1 MGISTTKHS
10 TSMHSVTRVEG
21 SPLHGRLSAPV
32 GSVSNSPLAA
42 CAKHVGYLALLG
54 ILLLPQASLASNSPV
69 PLSPKITSVTGT
81 NVTGSTATV
90 AQGDTVSFNQFH
102 TVNSWTSSNHE
113 NSSVSKKS
121 WQLYCREGSTISFD
135 YSVSSESN
143 CDWLTI
149 SLNDNQLVRV
159 SGQVSESFS
168 YKVEKAGNYTLTAQY
183 SKDGS
188 QNSYDDCGIISNIMV
203 SPINDMVEAFLED
216 LTPYPG
222 MKQELET
229 VIKAVNANPNDS
241 VAQAQLQ
248 NTYWSINKALEIY
261 PIIQSDLVI
270 ADSVLTDGAY
280 VDIAEAVKLGKAIDV
295 NTSKSAD
302 YWNAYDALETSLAV
316 QHSSQVA
323 MENWAFD
330 TNNVYTID
338 ELRYYLDDTNGL
350 AKFAGFN
357 QSTDITTLVIPS
369 TVRKDGKTYAVVGI
383 ESGNYHN
390 GYYNSY
396 RQEKLVSI
404 SLPKTIRYIAN
415 YAFSYFPNMQYLE
428 IPENVTTMGNNIFE
442 GSDNLKTLKM
452 NAVVPPMVGSFSG
465 TDKRKV
471 YVPDGS
477 LHAYRLASPWNNCV
491 LVGGEGTFVSI
502 DHVAA
507 GELGHF
513 ILDKA
518 TYLQEVNKLT
528 VVSGNLN
535 NDDWNTL
542 KSMTNLVELDI
553 SGMAV
558 TSIPS
563 SAFENKWGLE
573 KIVLPKKLET
583 IGYAA
588 FRGTGLKEI
597 ELPENLTTLDSYA
610 FQSCSS
616 LANVKMS
623 GKVTGI
629 SGYCFQECRN
639 LQKVELAEG
648 LQVIHNGAF
657 YLCNS
662 LQSINFPS
670 TLTLID
676 YDSFNGT
683 DLREIDIPASVE
695 NINYRAFC
703 DNKNLKKVTFRE
715 GLINIGASTFSGCES
730 IDSIVCPSTLRM
742 IDNSGFQDCK
752 SLKKVQLN
760 EGLVSINANAFR
772 NCSNLTDIVLPST
785 LENCKG
791 NAFRECGNIKTIEAR
806 SVLPP
811 TTDGS
816 CPLSNVDLTGVTL
829 YVPSWS
835 VGEYQLADGWNS
847 FYTFQ
852 ASNYLPQSIKVNKDF
867 YFSLGDNDNKEYR
880 PNISMTW
887 SDHEV
892 RDANGNLNYERGNL
906 TVSSRSKLAIN
917 DFDMI
922 FSPYAKYYLDE
933 NIRYNNQVNDYRT
946 KYNGTSLIV
955 KGEMRAENVTLNL
968 YNFRGRW
975 QFVTFPFDVKVS
987 DIVPESENTSWVIRG
1002 HSGAMRAAGK
1012 NDSVWVNL
1020 KADDVLEAG
1029 KGYIMHCYNPNND
1042 VDYTAS
1048 ELVKF
1053 RISPLTTTVN
1063 RQLLFASGDRTLPLE
1078 ENLSEFEHNRSWNLI
1093 GNPYPSFY
1101 DTRFMEFD
1109 APFMVWNSYTQ
1120 NYYAYNPADDAYI
1133 LSPGE
1138 ALFVQRPVDQK
1149 DITFLKDGRQ
1159 INQYA
1164 RTLIDET
1171 TQARARGKEGVQR
1184 SVFNLTLSGEN
1195 TSDRTRVVLN
1205 DEASMAY
1212 EMNKDA
1218 AKFASTVPTVAQIYS
1233 WNGESR
1239 YAINERP
1246 TGSGIVNLGVHCGTK
1261 GTYTIALANAVDGQV
1276 ILEDKLMN
1284 ISTEITAD
1292 KGYSFE
1298 AEAGDDDSRFV
1309 LHITRGI
1316 GGGDDTTG
1324 INGITTETGEKQE
1337 VYSLDGIK
1345 MNAAKKGVY
1354 IQNGKKIIKK

>member
-69 PLSPKITSVTGT
+69 PLSPEITSVTGT
-81 NVTGSTATV
+81 NVTGSTTTV
-90 AQGDTVSFNQFH
+90 QNDTVSFNQFH

-113 NSSVSKKS
+113 NNSVSKKS

-168 YKVEKAGNYTLTAQY
+168 YKVEKAGYYTLTAQY

-188 QNSYDDCGIISNIMV
+188 QNHNDDCGIISNIMV

-229 VIKAVNANPNDS
+229 AKKAADANPNDS
-241 VAQAQLQ
+241 VVQAQLL
-248 NTYWSINKALEIY
+248 NACFSISKALEIY

-302 YWNAYDALETSLAV
+302 YWRAYDALETSLAV

-323 MENWAFD
+323 MENWVFD

-383 ESGNYHN
+383 DLKNHN
-390 GYYNSY
+390 S
-396 RQEKLVSI
+396 QEKLVNI
-404 SLPKTIRYIAN
+404 SLPKTLRYIGN
-415 YAFSYFPNMQYLE
+415 YAFAYLPSMQYLE
-428 IPENVTTMGNNIFE
+428 IPENVTTMGTDIFYQ
-442 GSDNLKTLKM
+442 SNNLKTLKM

-477 LHAYRLASPWNNCV
+477 LHAYRLATPWNNCV
-491 LVGGEGTFVSI
+491 LVGGEGTSVSI
-502 DHVAA
+502 DHVDA

-535 NDDWNTL
+535 SDDWKTL

-553 SGMAV
+553 SGMTV

-563 SAFENKWGLE
+563 SAFSDRWGLE
-573 KIVLPKKLET
+573 KIILPKKLEA
-583 IGYAA
+583 IGNHA
-588 FRGTGLKEI
+588 FSGTGLKEI
-597 ELPENLTTLDSYA
+597 ELPESLTTLDYNAFSYCA
-610 FQSCSS
+610 SLSS
-616 LANVKMS
+616 VKIP
-623 GKVTGI
+623 GKVERI
-629 SGYCFQECRN
+629 SPYSFYKCSN

-648 LQVIHNGAF
+648 IKFIDNQAF
-657 YLCNS
+657 YYCDH

-670 TLTLID
+670 TLTSIG
-676 YDSFNGT
+676 YEAFRET
-683 DLREIDIPASVE
+683 DLSEVNIPGSVE
-695 NINYRAFC
+695 NIGSNAFYR
-703 DNKNLKKVTFRE
+703 NKNLKKLTFGE
-715 GLINIGASTFSGCES
+715 GLVNIEGTAFSECVS
-730 IDSIVCPSTLRM
+730 IDSIVCPSTLRT
-742 IDNSGFQDCK
+742 IGDATFSGCK
-752 SLKKVQLN
+752 NLKQISLN
-760 EGLVSINANAFR
+760 EGLVSINSYAFSG
-772 NCSNLTDIVLPST
+772 CTGLTDIVLPST
-785 LENCKG
+785 LEYCKG
-791 NAFRECGNIKTIEAR
+791 FAFNECGNIKTIEAR

-816 CPLSNVDLTGVTL
+816 CPLSGVDLTGVTL

-887 SDHEV
+887 SGHEV
-892 RDANGNLNYERGNL
+892 QDVNGNTNYDRGNL

-922 FSPYAKYYLDE
+922 FSPYAKYFLDV
-933 NIRYNNQVNDYRT
+933 NRNYNYQYNNSRT
-946 KYNGTSLIV
+946 QYNGTSLIV

-968 YNFRGRW
+968 YNRRGIW

-987 DIVPESENTSWVIRG
+987 DIVPESENTSWVVRG

-1029 KGYIMHCYNPNND
+1029 KGYIMHCYNPDN
-1042 VDYTAS
+1042 

-1053 RISPLTTTVN
+1053 RVSPLTTTVN
-1063 RQLLFASGDRTLPLE
+1063 RQLLFASDNRTLPLE

-1109 APFMVWNSYTQ
+1109 APFMVWNSCAQ

-1164 RTLIDET
+1164 RTLLDET

-1205 DEASMAY
+1205 DEASMTY

>member
-54 ILLLPQASLASNSPV
+54 ILLLPQVSLASNSPV
-69 PLSPKITSVTGT
+69 PLSPEITSVTGSY
-81 NVTGSTATV
+81 VTGSTATV
-90 AQGDTVSFNQFH
+90 AQGDTVSFNQLH
-102 TVNSWTSSNHE
+102 IVNSWTSSNHE

-188 QNSYDDCGIISNIMV
+188 QNHNNDCGIISNIMV

-229 VIKAVNANPNDS
+229 AKKAADANPNDS

-248 NTYWSINKALEIY
+248 NACLSIGKALEIY

-302 YWNAYDALETSLAV
+302 YWRAYDALETSLAV

-323 MENWAFD
+323 MENWVFD

-383 ESGNYHN
+383 DLKNHN
-390 GYYNSY
+390 S
-396 RQEKLVSI
+396 QEKLVNI
-404 SLPKTIRYIAN
+404 SLPKTLRYIGN
-415 YAFSYFPNMQYLE
+415 YAFAYLPSMQYLE
-428 IPENVTTMGNNIFE
+428 IPENVTTMGTDIFYQ
-442 GSDNLKTLKM
+442 SNNLKTLKM

-477 LHAYRLASPWNNCV
+477 LHAYRLATPWNNCV
-491 LVGGEGTFVSI
+491 LVGGEGTSVSI
-502 DHVAA
+502 DHVDA

-535 NDDWNTL
+535 SDDWKTL

-553 SGMAV
+553 SGMTV

-563 SAFENKWGLE
+563 SAFSDRWGLE
-573 KIVLPKKLET
+573 KIILPKKLEA
-583 IGYAA
+583 IGNHA
-588 FRGTGLKEI
+588 FSGTGLKEI
-597 ELPENLTTLDSYA
+597 ELPESLTTLDYNAFSYCA
-610 FQSCSS
+610 SLSS
-616 LANVKMS
+616 VKIP
-623 GKVTGI
+623 GKVERI
-629 SGYCFQECRN
+629 SPYSFYKCSN
-639 LQKVELAEG
+639 LQKVELAESIKFIDN
-648 LQVIHNGAF
+648 QAF
-657 YLCNS
+657 YYCDH

-670 TLTLID
+670 TLTSIG
-676 YDSFNGT
+676 YEAFRET
-683 DLREIDIPASVE
+683 DLSEVNIPGSVE
-695 NINYRAFC
+695 NIGSNAFYR
-703 DNKNLKKVTFRE
+703 NKNLKKLTFGE
-715 GLINIGASTFSGCES
+715 GLVNIEGTAFSECVS
-730 IDSIVCPSTLRM
+730 IDSIVCPSTLRT
-742 IDNSGFQDCK
+742 IGDATFSGCK
-752 SLKKVQLN
+752 NLKQISLN
-760 EGLVSINANAFR
+760 EGLVSINSYAFSG
-772 NCSNLTDIVLPST
+772 CTGLTDIVLPST
-785 LENCKG
+785 LEYCKG
-791 NAFRECGNIKTIEAR
+791 FAFNECGNIKTIETR

-816 CPLSNVDLTGVTL
+816 CPLSGVDLTGVTL

-887 SDHEV
+887 SGHEV
-892 RDANGNLNYERGNL
+892 QDVNGNTNYDRGNL

-922 FSPYAKYYLDE
+922 FSPYAKYFLDV
-933 NIRYNNQVNDYRT
+933 NRNYNYQYNNSRT
-946 KYNGTSLIV
+946 QYNGTSLIV

-968 YNFRGRW
+968 YNRRGMW

-987 DIVPESENTSWVIRG
+987 DIVPESENTSWVVRG

-1029 KGYIMHCYNPNND
+1029 KGYIMHCY
-1042 VDYTAS
+1042 VT
-1048 ELVKF
+1048 VK
-1053 RISPLTTTVN
+1053 
-1063 RQLLFASGDRTLPLE
+1063 
-1078 ENLSEFEHNRSWNLI
+1078 
-1093 GNPYPSFY
+1093 
-1101 DTRFMEFD
+1101 
-1109 APFMVWNSYTQ
+1109 
-1120 NYYAYNPADDAYI
+1120 
-1133 LSPGE
+1133 
-1138 ALFVQRPVDQK
+1138 K
-1149 DITFLKDGRQ
+1149 
-1159 INQYA
+1159 
-1164 RTLIDET
+1164 
-1171 TQARARGKEGVQR
+1171 
-1184 SVFNLTLSGEN
+1184 
-1195 TSDRTRVVLN
+1195 
-1205 DEASMAY
+1205 
-1212 EMNKDA
+1212 
-1218 AKFASTVPTVAQIYS
+1218 
-1233 WNGESR
+1233 
-1239 YAINERP
+1239 
-1246 TGSGIVNLGVHCGTK
+1246 
-1261 GTYTIALANAVDGQV
+1261 
-1276 ILEDKLMN
+1276 
-1284 ISTEITAD
+1284 
-1292 KGYSFE
+1292 
-1298 AEAGDDDSRFV
+1298 
-1309 LHITRGI
+1309 
-1316 GGGDDTTG
+1316 
-1324 INGITTETGEKQE
+1324 
-1337 VYSLDGIK
+1337 
-1345 MNAAKKGVY
+1345 
-1354 IQNGKKIIKK
+1354 

>member
-69 PLSPKITSVTGT
+69 PLSPKITSVTGMNDT
-81 NVTGSTATV
+81 SGITTV
-90 AQGDTVSFNQFH
+90 QNDTVSFNQLH
-102 TVNSWTSSNHE
+102 AVNSWTSSNHDY
-113 NSSVSKKS
+113 NTVSKMS
-121 WQLYCREGSTISFD
+121 WQLYCREGATISFD
-135 YSVSSESN
+135 YSVS
-143 CDWLTI
+143 CDAYGDWFTI
-149 SLNDNQLVRV
+149 TLGDTLLVRV
-159 SGQVSESFS
+159 NGQESKSFS
-168 YKVEKAGNYTLTAQY
+168 YKVEKAGYYTLTAQY
-183 SKDGS
+183 SKDRY
-188 QNSYDDCGIISNIMV
+188 NTSYDDCGSISHIMV
-203 SPINDMVEAFLED
+203 SPFNDMAEAFLKD

-229 VIKAVNANPNDS
+229 AKKAADANLNDS

-248 NTYWSINKALEIY
+248 NTYWSISKALEVY

-302 YWNAYDALETSLAV
+302 YWNAYDALETSLSV
-316 QHSSQVA
+316 QHSSQIA
-323 MENWAFD
+323 MENWAF
-330 TNNVYTID
+330 TNDVYTID
-338 ELRYYLDDTNGL
+338 GLRYCLDDTNGL
-350 AKFAGFN
+350 AKFVGFN
-357 QSTDITTLVIPS
+357 KSTDITSLVIPS
-369 TVRKDGKTYAVVGI
+369 TIRKDGKAYAVVGI

-396 RQEKLVSI
+396 RQEKLASI
-404 SLPKTIRYIAN
+404 SLPKTIRYIAD
-415 YAFSYFPNMQYLE
+415 YAFSYLPNMQYLE
-428 IPENVTTMGNNIFE
+428 IPENVTTMGNYIFE
-442 GSDNLKTLKM
+442 GSDNLKTLKI
-452 NAVVPPMVGSFSG
+452 NAVAPPMVGSFSG
-465 TDKRKV
+465 TSQRKV

-477 LHAYRLASPWNNCV
+477 LHAYRLANPWNNCV
-491 LVGGEGTFVSI
+491 LIGGEGTSVSI

-507 GELGHF
+507 GELGHV
-513 ILDKA
+513 IMDKA

-535 NDDWNTL
+535 SEDWKTL

-553 SGMAV
+553 SGMTV

-563 SAFENKWGLE
+563 SAFSDKWGLE
-573 KIVLPKKLET
+573 KIILPKKLEA
-583 IGYAA
+583 IGNHA
-588 FRGTGLKEI
+588 FSGTGLKEI
-597 ELPENLTTLDSYA
+597 ELPESLTMLDYNAFSY
-610 FQSCSS
+610 CSS
-616 LANVKMS
+616 LSSVKIP
-623 GKVTGI
+623 GKVERI
-629 SGYCFQECRN
+629 SSNSFYSCHN
-639 LQKVELAEG
+639 LQKVELTEG
-648 LQVIHNGAF
+648 IKFIDHQAF
-657 YLCNS
+657 GYSNR

-670 TLTLID
+670 TLTSIG
-676 YDSFNGT
+676 YEAFRET
-683 DLREIDIPASVE
+683 DLSEVNIPGSVE
-695 NINYRAFC
+695 NIGSNAFYR
-703 DNKNLKKVTFRE
+703 NKNLKKLTFGE
-715 GLINIGASTFSGCES
+715 GLVNIEGTAFSECVS
-730 IDSIVCPSTLRM
+730 IDSIVCPSTLRT
-742 IDNSGFQDCK
+742 IGESAFYRCEN
-752 SLKKVQLN
+752 LKQISLN
-760 EGLVSINANAFR
+760 EGLVNIKSYAFSG
-772 NCSNLTDIVLPST
+772 CTGLTDIVLPST
-785 LENCKG
+785 LEYCKEY
-791 NAFRECGNIKTIEAR
+791 AFNECGNIKTIEAR

-816 CPLSNVDLTGVTL
+816 CPLTNVDLTGVTL

-835 VGEYQLADGWNS
+835 VGEYQLADDWNS

-852 ASNYLPQSIKVNKDF
+852 ASNYLPQNIKVNKDF

-887 SDHEV
+887 SDHQV
-892 RDANGNLNYERGNL
+892 QDVNGNTNYDRGNL

-922 FSPYAKYYLDE
+922 FSPYAKYFLDVNRNYNYL
-933 NIRYNNQVNDYRT
+933 YNNSRT
-946 KYNGTSLIV
+946 QYNGTSLIV

-968 YNFRGRW
+968 YNHRGMW

-1029 KGYIMHCYNPNND
+1029 KGYIMHCYNPDN
-1042 VDYTAS
+1042 

-1063 RQLLFASGDRTLPLE
+1063 RQLLFASGDRTLSLE

-1109 APFMVWNSYTQ
+1109 APFMVWNSCAQ

-1149 DITFLKDGRQ
+1149 DITFRKDGRQ
-1159 INQYA
+1159 IDQYA

-1205 DEASMAY
+1205 DEASMTY

>member
-1 MGISTTKHS
+1 M
-10 TSMHSVTRVEG
+10 
-21 SPLHGRLSAPV
+21 
-32 GSVSNSPLAA
+32 
-42 CAKHVGYLALLG
+42 
-54 ILLLPQASLASNSPV
+54 
-69 PLSPKITSVTGT
+69 
-81 NVTGSTATV
+81 
-90 AQGDTVSFNQFH
+90 
-102 TVNSWTSSNHE
+102 
-113 NSSVSKKS
+113 
-121 WQLYCREGSTISFD
+121 
-135 YSVSSESN
+135 
-143 CDWLTI
+143 
-149 SLNDNQLVRV
+149 
-159 SGQVSESFS
+159 
-168 YKVEKAGNYTLTAQY
+168 
-183 SKDGS
+183 
-188 QNSYDDCGIISNIMV
+188 
-203 SPINDMVEAFLED
+203 
-216 LTPYPG
+216 
-222 MKQELET
+222 
-229 VIKAVNANPNDS
+229 
-241 VAQAQLQ
+241 
-248 NTYWSINKALEIY
+248 
-261 PIIQSDLVI
+261 
-270 ADSVLTDGAY
+270 
-280 VDIAEAVKLGKAIDV
+280 
-295 NTSKSAD
+295 
-302 YWNAYDALETSLAV
+302 
-316 QHSSQVA
+316 
-323 MENWAFD
+323 
-330 TNNVYTID
+330 
-338 ELRYYLDDTNGL
+338 
-350 AKFAGFN
+350 
-357 QSTDITTLVIPS
+357 
-369 TVRKDGKTYAVVGI
+369 
-383 ESGNYHN
+383 
-390 GYYNSY
+390 
-396 RQEKLVSI
+396 
-404 SLPKTIRYIAN
+404 
-415 YAFSYFPNMQYLE
+415 
-428 IPENVTTMGNNIFE
+428 
-442 GSDNLKTLKM
+442 
-452 NAVVPPMVGSFSG
+452 
-465 TDKRKV
+465 
-471 YVPDGS
+471 
-477 LHAYRLASPWNNCV
+477 
-491 LVGGEGTFVSI
+491 
-502 DHVAA
+502 
-507 GELGHF
+507 
-513 ILDKA
+513 
-518 TYLQEVNKLT
+518 
-528 VVSGNLN
+528 
-535 NDDWNTL
+535 
-542 KSMTNLVELDI
+542 
-553 SGMAV
+553 
-558 TSIPS
+558 
-563 SAFENKWGLE
+563 
-573 KIVLPKKLET
+573 
-583 IGYAA
+583 
-588 FRGTGLKEI
+588 
-597 ELPENLTTLDSYA
+597 
-610 FQSCSS
+610 
-616 LANVKMS
+616 
-623 GKVTGI
+623 
-629 SGYCFQECRN
+629 
-639 LQKVELAEG
+639 QKVELAEG
-648 LQVIHNGAF
+648 IKFIDNQAF
-657 YLCNS
+657 YYCDH

-670 TLTLID
+670 TLTSIG
-676 YDSFNGT
+676 YEAFRET
-683 DLREIDIPASVE
+683 DLSEVNIPGSVE
-695 NINYRAFC
+695 NIGSNAFYR
-703 DNKNLKKVTFRE
+703 NKNLKKLTFGE
-715 GLINIGASTFSGCES
+715 GLVNIEGTAFSECVS
-730 IDSIVCPSTLRM
+730 IDSIVCPSTLRT
-742 IDNSGFQDCK
+742 IGDATFSGCK
-752 SLKKVQLN
+752 NLKQISLN
-760 EGLVSINANAFR
+760 EGLVSINSYAFSG
-772 NCSNLTDIVLPST
+772 CTGLTDIVLPST
-785 LENCKG
+785 LEYCKG
-791 NAFRECGNIKTIEAR
+791 FAFNECGNIKTIETR

-816 CPLSNVDLTGVTL
+816 CPLSGVDLTGVTL

-887 SDHEV
+887 SGHEV
-892 RDANGNLNYERGNL
+892 QDVNGNTNYDRGNL

-922 FSPYAKYYLDE
+922 FSPYAKYFLDV
-933 NIRYNNQVNDYRT
+933 NRNYNYQYNNSRT
-946 KYNGTSLIV
+946 QYNGTSLIV

-968 YNFRGRW
+968 YNYRGMW

-987 DIVPESENTSWVIRG
+987 DIVPESENTSWVVRG

-1029 KGYIMHCYNPNND
+1029 KGYIMHCYNPDND
-1042 VDYTAS
+1042 
-1048 ELVKF
+1048 LVKF

-1063 RQLLFASGDRTLPLE
+1063 RQLLFASDNRTLSLE

-1109 APFMVWNSYTQ
+1109 APFMVWNSSAQ

-1205 DEASMAY
+1205 DEASMTY

-1218 AKFASTVPTVAQIYS
+1218 AKFASTVPAVAQIYS

-1324 INGITTETGEKQE
+1324 INGIITETGEKQE

>member
-69 PLSPKITSVTGT
+69 PLSPEITSVTGT
-81 NVTGSTATV
+81 NVTGSITTV
-90 AQGDTVSFNQFH
+90 QNDTVSFNQLH
-102 TVNSWTSSNHE
+102 AVNSWTSSNHDY
-113 NSSVSKKS
+113 NTVSKMS
-121 WQLYCREGSTISFD
+121 WQLYCREGATISFD
-135 YSVSSESN
+135 YSVS
-143 CDWLTI
+143 CDTYGDWFTI
-149 SLNDNQLVRV
+149 TLGDTQLVRV
-159 SGQVSESFS
+159 NGQESKSFS
-168 YKVEKAGNYTLTAQY
+168 YKVEKAGYYTLTAQY
-183 SKDGS
+183 SKDRY
-188 QNSYDDCGIISNIMV
+188 NTSYDDCGSISHIMV
-203 SPINDMVEAFLED
+203 SPFNDMAEAFLKD

-229 VIKAVNANPNDS
+229 AKKAADANLNDS

-248 NTYWSINKALEIY
+248 NTYWSISKALEVY

-302 YWNAYDALETSLAV
+302 YWNAYDALETSLSV
-316 QHSSQVA
+316 QHSSQIA
-323 MENWAFD
+323 MENWAF
-330 TNNVYTID
+330 TNDVYTID
-338 ELRYYLDDTNGL
+338 GLRYCLDDTNGL
-350 AKFAGFN
+350 AKFVGFN
-357 QSTDITTLVIPS
+357 KSTDITSLVIPS
-369 TVRKDGKTYAVVGI
+369 TIRKDGKAYAVVGI
-383 ESGNYHN
+383 ESGNRYN
-390 GYYNSY
+390 GYNYY
-396 RQEKLVSI
+396 RQEKLVSL
-404 SLPKTIRYIAN
+404 SLPKTLRYIGNCALG
-415 YAFSYFPNMQYLE
+415 YFPNMQYLE
-428 IPENVTTMGNNIFE
+428 IPENVTTMGTDIFYE
-442 GSDNLKTLKM
+442 SNNLKTIKI
-452 NAVVPPMVGSFSG
+452 NAVTPPMVGSFSG

-477 LHAYRLASPWNNCV
+477 LHAYRLASPWNGCV

-629 SGYCFQECRN
+629 SGYCFQECKN

-703 DNKNLKKVTFRE
+703 GNKNLKKVTFRE

-772 NCSNLTDIVLPST
+772 NCSNLADIVLPST

-816 CPLSNVDLTGVTL
+816 CPLSYVDLTGVTL

-892 RDANGNLNYERGNL
+892 RDANGNINHERGNL

-968 YNFRGRW
+968 YNYRGRW

-1029 KGYIMHCYNPNND
+1029 KGYIMHCYDPNND

-1053 RISPLTTTVN
+1053 RVSPLTTTVN
-1063 RQLLFASGDRTLPLE
+1063 RQLLFASGDRTLSLE

-1205 DEASMAY
+1205 DEASMTY

-1309 LHITRGI
+1309 LHITRSI

>member
-69 PLSPKITSVTGT
+69 PLSPKITSVTGS
-81 NVTGSTATV
+81 NVTSTTAAV
-90 AQGDTVSFNQFH
+90 AQSDTVSFNQFH

-113 NSSVSKKS
+113 DNSVSKKS

-168 YKVEKAGNYTLTAQY
+168 YKVEKAGYYTLTAQY

-188 QNSYDDCGIISNIMV
+188 QNHNNDCGIISNIMV

-229 VIKAVNANPNDS
+229 VKKAADANPNDS
-241 VAQAQLQ
+241 VVQAQLL
-248 NTYWSINKALEIY
+248 NACFSISKALEIY

-302 YWNAYDALETSLAV
+302 YWRAYDALETSLAV

-323 MENWAFD
+323 MENWVFD

-383 ESGNYHN
+383 DLKNHN
-390 GYYNSY
+390 S
-396 RQEKLVSI
+396 QEKLVNI
-404 SLPKTIRYIAN
+404 SLPKTLRYIGN
-415 YAFSYFPNMQYLE
+415 YAFAYLPSMQYLE
-428 IPENVTTMGNNIFE
+428 IPENVTTMGTDIFYQ
-442 GSDNLKTLKM
+442 SNNLKTLKM

-477 LHAYRLASPWNNCV
+477 LHAYRLATPWNNCV
-491 LVGGEGTFVSI
+491 LVGGEGTSVSI
-502 DHVAA
+502 DHVDA

-535 NDDWNTL
+535 SDDWKTL

-553 SGMAV
+553 SGMTV

-563 SAFENKWGLE
+563 SAFSDRWGLE
-573 KIVLPKKLET
+573 KIILPKKLEA
-583 IGYAA
+583 IGNHA
-588 FRGTGLKEI
+588 FSGTGLKEI
-597 ELPENLTTLDSYA
+597 ELPESLTTLDYNAFSYCA
-610 FQSCSS
+610 SLSS
-616 LANVKMS
+616 VKIP
-623 GKVTGI
+623 GKVERI
-629 SGYCFQECRN
+629 SPYSFYKCSN

-648 LQVIHNGAF
+648 IKFIDNQAF
-657 YLCNS
+657 YYCDH

-670 TLTLID
+670 TLTSIG
-676 YDSFNGT
+676 YEAFRET
-683 DLREIDIPASVE
+683 DLSEVNIPGSVE
-695 NINYRAFC
+695 NIGSNAFYR
-703 DNKNLKKVTFRE
+703 NKNLKKLTFGE
-715 GLINIGASTFSGCES
+715 GLVNIEGTAFSECVS
-730 IDSIVCPSTLRM
+730 IDSIVCPSTLRT
-742 IDNSGFQDCK
+742 IGDATFSGCK
-752 SLKKVQLN
+752 NLKQISLN
-760 EGLVSINANAFR
+760 EGLVSINSYAFSG
-772 NCSNLTDIVLPST
+772 CTGLTDIVLPST
-785 LENCKG
+785 LEYCKG
-791 NAFRECGNIKTIEAR
+791 FAFNECGNIKTIEAR

-816 CPLSNVDLTGVTL
+816 CPLSGVDLTGVTL

-887 SDHEV
+887 SGHEV
-892 RDANGNLNYERGNL
+892 QDVNGNTNYDRGNL

-922 FSPYAKYYLDE
+922 FSPYAKYFLDV
-933 NIRYNNQVNDYRT
+933 NRNYNYQYNNSRT
-946 KYNGTSLIV
+946 QYNGTSLIV

-968 YNFRGRW
+968 YNYRGMW

-987 DIVPESENTSWVIRG
+987 DIVPESENTSWVVRG

-1029 KGYIMHCYNPNND
+1029 KGYIMHCYNPDND
-1042 VDYTAS
+1042 
-1048 ELVKF
+1048 LVKF

-1063 RQLLFASGDRTLPLE
+1063 RQLLFASDNRTLSLE

-1109 APFMVWNSYTQ
+1109 APFMVWNSCAQ

-1205 DEASMAY
+1205 DEASMTY

-1246 TGSGIVNLGVHCGTK
+1246 AGSGIVNLGVHCGTK

>member
-69 PLSPKITSVTGT
+69 PLSPEITSVTGT
-81 NVTGSTATV
+81 NVTGDITTV
-90 AQGDTVSFNQFH
+90 QNDTVSFNQLH
-102 TVNSWTSSNHE
+102 AVNSWTSSNHDY
-113 NSSVSKKS
+113 NTVSKMS
-121 WQLYCREGSTISFD
+121 WQLYCREGATISFD
-135 YSVSSESN
+135 YSVS
-143 CDWLTI
+143 CDTYGDWFTI
-149 SLNDNQLVRV
+149 TLGDTQLVRV
-159 SGQVSESFS
+159 NGQESKSFS
-168 YKVEKAGNYTLTAQY
+168 YKVEKAGYYTLTAQY
-183 SKDGS
+183 SKDRY
-188 QNSYDDCGIISNIMV
+188 NTSYDDCGSISHIMV
-203 SPINDMVEAFLED
+203 SPFNDMAEAFLKD

-229 VIKAVNANPNDS
+229 AKKAADANLNDS

-248 NTYWSINKALEIY
+248 NTYWSISKALEVY

-302 YWNAYDALETSLAV
+302 YWNAYDALETSLSV
-316 QHSSQVA
+316 QHSSQIS
-323 MENWAFD
+323 MENWAF
-330 TNNVYTID
+330 TNDVYTID
-338 ELRYYLDDTNGL
+338 GLRYCLDDTNGL
-350 AKFAGFN
+350 AKFVGFN
-357 QSTDITTLVIPS
+357 KSTDITSLVIPS
-369 TVRKDGKTYAVVGI
+369 TIRKDGKAYAVVGI
-383 ESGNYHN
+383 ESGNRYN
-390 GYYNSY
+390 GYNYY
-396 RQEKLVSI
+396 RQEKLVSL
-404 SLPKTIRYIAN
+404 SLPKTLRYIGNCALG
-415 YAFSYFPNMQYLE
+415 YFPNMQYLE
-428 IPENVTTMGNNIFE
+428 IPENVTTMGTDIFYE
-442 GSDNLKTLKM
+442 SNNLKTIKI
-452 NAVVPPMVGSFSG
+452 NAVTPPMVGSFSG

-892 RDANGNLNYERGNL
+892 RDANGNSNYERGNL

-922 FSPYAKYYLDE
+922 FSPYAKYYLDA
-933 NIRYNNQVNDYRT
+933 NIRWNDQSNGNRT

-968 YNFRGRW
+968 YNYRGMW

-987 DIVPESENTSWVIRG
+987 DIVPESENTSWVVRG

-1029 KGYIMHCYNPNND
+1029 KGYIMHCYNPDND
-1042 VDYTAS
+1042 
-1048 ELVKF
+1048 LVKF

-1063 RQLLFASGDRTLPLE
+1063 RQLLFASDNRTLSLE

-1205 DEASMAY
+1205 DEASMTY

>member
-69 PLSPKITSVTGT
+69 PLSPEITSVTGSY
-81 NVTGSTATV
+81 VTGSTATV
-90 AQGDTVSFNQFH
+90 AQGDTVSFNQLH
-102 TVNSWTSSNHE
+102 IVNSWTSSNHE

-188 QNSYDDCGIISNIMV
+188 QNHNNDCGIISNIMV

-229 VIKAVNANPNDS
+229 AKKAADANPNDS

-248 NTYWSINKALEIY
+248 NACLSIGKALEIY

-302 YWNAYDALETSLAV
+302 YWRAYDALETSLAV

-323 MENWAFD
+323 MENWVFD

-383 ESGNYHN
+383 DLKNHN
-390 GYYNSY
+390 S
-396 RQEKLVSI
+396 QEKLVNI
-404 SLPKTIRYIAN
+404 SLPKTLRYIGN
-415 YAFSYFPNMQYLE
+415 YAFAYLPSMQYLE
-428 IPENVTTMGNNIFE
+428 IPENVTTMGTDIFYQ
-442 GSDNLKTLKM
+442 SNNLKTLKM

-477 LHAYRLASPWNNCV
+477 LHAYRLATPWNNCV
-491 LVGGEGTFVSI
+491 LVGGEGTSVSI
-502 DHVAA
+502 DHVDA

-535 NDDWNTL
+535 SDDWKTL

-553 SGMAV
+553 SGMTV

-563 SAFENKWGLE
+563 SAFSDRWGLE
-573 KIVLPKKLET
+573 KIILPKKLEA
-583 IGYAA
+583 IGNHA
-588 FRGTGLKEI
+588 FSGTGLKEI
-597 ELPENLTTLDSYA
+597 ELPESLTTLDYNAFSYCA
-610 FQSCSS
+610 SLSS
-616 LANVKMS
+616 VKIP
-623 GKVTGI
+623 GKVERI
-629 SGYCFQECRN
+629 SPYSFYKCSN

-648 LQVIHNGAF
+648 IKFIDNQAF
-657 YLCNS
+657 YYCDH

-670 TLTLID
+670 TLTSIG
-676 YDSFNGT
+676 YEAFRET
-683 DLREIDIPASVE
+683 DLSEVNIPGSVE
-695 NINYRAFC
+695 NIGCNAFYR
-703 DNKNLKKVTFRE
+703 NKNLKKLTFGE
-715 GLINIGASTFSGCES
+715 GLVNIEGTAFSECVS
-730 IDSIVCPSTLRM
+730 IDSIVCPSTLRT
-742 IDNSGFQDCK
+742 IGDATFSGCK
-752 SLKKVQLN
+752 NLKQISLN
-760 EGLVSINANAFR
+760 EGLVSINSYAFSG
-772 NCSNLTDIVLPST
+772 CTGLTDIVLPST
-785 LENCKG
+785 LEYCKG
-791 NAFRECGNIKTIEAR
+791 FAFNECGNIKTIETR

-816 CPLSNVDLTGVTL
+816 CPLSGVDLTGVTL

-887 SDHEV
+887 SGHEV
-892 RDANGNLNYERGNL
+892 QDVNGNTNYDRGNL

-922 FSPYAKYYLDE
+922 FSPYAKYFLDV
-933 NIRYNNQVNDYRT
+933 NRNYNYQYNNSRT
-946 KYNGTSLIV
+946 QYNGTSLIV

-968 YNFRGRW
+968 YNRRGMW

-987 DIVPESENTSWVIRG
+987 DIVPESENTSWVVRG

-1029 KGYIMHCYNPNND
+1029 KGYIMHCYNPDND
-1042 VDYTAS
+1042 
-1048 ELVKF
+1048 LVKF

-1063 RQLLFASGDRTLPLE
+1063 RQLLFASDNRTLSLE

-1109 APFMVWNSYTQ
+1109 APFMVWNSCAQ

-1205 DEASMAY
+1205 DEASMTY

>member
-10 TSMHSVTRVEG
+10 TSMHSVMRVEG

-69 PLSPKITSVTGT
+69 PLSPEITSVTGT

-90 AQGDTVSFNQFH
+90 AQGDTVSFNQLH
-102 TVNSWTSSNHE
+102 AVNSWTSNNHE
-113 NSSVSKKS
+113 GNSVSKMS
-121 WQLYCREGSTISFD
+121 WQLYCREGAIVSFD
-135 YSVSSESN
+135 YSVSSEYN
-143 CDWLTI
+143 DWLTI
-149 SLNDNQLVRV
+149 TLGDTQLVRV
-159 SGQVSESFS
+159 SGQESKSFS
-168 YKVEKAGNYTLTAQY
+168 FKVEKAGNYTLTVQY
-183 SKDGS
+183 SKDRY
-188 QNSYDDCGIISNIMV
+188 NTYYDDCGSISHIMV
-203 SPINDMVEAFLED
+203 SPFNDMAEAFLKD

-229 VIKAVNANPNDS
+229 AKKAADANLNDS
-241 VAQAQLQ
+241 VAQVQLQ

-323 MENWAFD
+323 MENWAF
-330 TNNVYTID
+330 TNDIYTID
-338 ELRYYLDDTNGL
+338 GLRYCLDETNGL

-357 QSTDITTLVIPS
+357 KSTDITTLVIPS
-369 TVRKDGKTYAVVGI
+369 TVRKDGKTYAVVDY
-383 ESGNYHN
+383 ESGNNQN

-404 SLPKTIRYIAN
+404 SLPKTIRYIGN
-415 YAFSYFPNMQYLE
+415 YAFAALPSMQYIE
-428 IPENVTTMGNNIFE
+428 IPENVTTMGNSIFYD
-442 GSDNLKTLKM
+442 SNNLKTIKI
-452 NAVVPPMVGSFSG
+452 NAVAPPMVGSFSG

-477 LHAYRLASPWNNCV
+477 LHAYRLATPWNNCV
-491 LVGGEGTFVSI
+491 LVGGEGTSVSI
-502 DHVAA
+502 AHVAA
-507 GELGHF
+507 GELGHV
-513 ILDKA
+513 ILDEA

-563 SAFENKWGLE
+563 SAFSNKWGLE
-573 KIVLPKKLET
+573 KIVLPKKLEA
-583 IGYAA
+583 IGNSA
-588 FRGTGLKEI
+588 FNGTGIKEI
-597 ELPENLTTLDSYA
+597 ELPESLITLDSHA
-610 FQSCSS
+610 FANCTSLVGIKIPDKITKISSGSFKGCS
-616 LANVKMS
+616 
-623 GKVTGI
+623 
-629 SGYCFQECRN
+629 N
-639 LQKVELAEG
+639 LQSV
-648 LQVIHNGAF
+648 
-657 YLCNS
+657 
-662 LQSINFPS
+662 NFPS
-670 TLTLID
+670 ALTSIG
-676 YDSFNGT
+676 YESFYET

-695 NINYRAFC
+695 IINGDAFC
-703 DNKNLKKVTFRE
+703 RNTNLKKVTFNE
-715 GLINIGASTFSGCES
+715 GLVKIEYDSFLGCES
-730 IDSIVCPSTLRM
+730 IESIVCPSTLRT
-742 IDNSGFQDCK
+742 IDRSGFQGCK
-752 SLKKVQLN
+752 NLKQISLN
-760 EGLVSINANAFR
+760 EGLVSINSYAFSG
-772 NCSNLTDIVLPST
+772 CTGLTDIVLPST
-785 LENCKG
+785 LEDCKEY
-791 NAFRECGNIKTIEAR
+791 AFSGCGNIKTIEAR

-816 CPLSNVDLTGVTL
+816 CPLSSVDLTGVTL

-835 VGEYQLADGWNS
+835 VGEYQLADGWNK

-887 SDHEV
+887 SEHQV
-892 RDANGNLNYERGNL
+892 QDANGNSNYERGNL

-933 NIRYNNQVNDYRT
+933 NIRYNRQNNYYKTQ
-946 KYNGTSLIV
+946 YNGTSLIV

-968 YNFRGRW
+968 YNIRGRW

-987 DIVPESENTSWVIRG
+987 DIVPESENTSWVVRG

-1029 KGYIMHCYNPNND
+1029 KGYIMHCYNPD
-1042 VDYTAS
+1042 KD
-1048 ELVKF
+1048 LVKF
-1053 RISPLTTTVN
+1053 RVSPLTTTVN
-1063 RQLLFASGDRTLPLE
+1063 RQLLFASDNRTLPLE

-1101 DTRFMEFD
+1101 DTRFMEFG
-1109 APFMVWNSYTQ
+1109 APFMVWNSSAQ

-1159 INQYA
+1159 IDQYA

-1205 DEASMAY
+1205 DEASMTY

>member
-69 PLSPKITSVTGT
+69 PLSPEITSVTGSY
-81 NVTGSTATV
+81 VTGSTATV
-90 AQGDTVSFNQFH
+90 AQGDTVSFNQLH
-102 TVNSWTSSNHE
+102 IVNSWTSSNHE

-188 QNSYDDCGIISNIMV
+188 QNHNNDCGIISNIMV

-229 VIKAVNANPNDS
+229 AKKAADANPNDS

-248 NTYWSINKALEIY
+248 NACLSIGKALEIY

-302 YWNAYDALETSLAV
+302 YWRAYDALETSLAV

-323 MENWAFD
+323 MENWVFD

-383 ESGNYHN
+383 DLKNHN
-390 GYYNSY
+390 S
-396 RQEKLVSI
+396 QEKLVNI
-404 SLPKTIRYIAN
+404 SLPKTLRYIGN
-415 YAFSYFPNMQYLE
+415 YAFAYLPSMQYLE
-428 IPENVTTMGNNIFE
+428 IPENVTTMGTDIFYQ
-442 GSDNLKTLKM
+442 SNNLKTLKM

-477 LHAYRLASPWNNCV
+477 LHAYRLATPWNNCV
-491 LVGGEGTFVSI
+491 LVGGEGTSVSI
-502 DHVAA
+502 DHVDA

-535 NDDWNTL
+535 SDDWKTL

-553 SGMAV
+553 SGMTV

-563 SAFENKWGLE
+563 SAFSDRWGLE
-573 KIVLPKKLET
+573 KIILPKKLEA
-583 IGYAA
+583 IGNHA
-588 FRGTGLKEI
+588 FSGTGLKEI
-597 ELPENLTTLDSYA
+597 ELPESLTTLDYNAFSYCA
-610 FQSCSS
+610 SLSS
-616 LANVKMS
+616 VKIP
-623 GKVTGI
+623 GKVERI
-629 SGYCFQECRN
+629 SPYSFYKCSN

-648 LQVIHNGAF
+648 IKFIDNQAF
-657 YLCNS
+657 YYCDH

-670 TLTLID
+670 TLTSIG
-676 YDSFNGT
+676 YEAFRET
-683 DLREIDIPASVE
+683 DLSEVNIPGSVE
-695 NINYRAFC
+695 NIGSNAFYR
-703 DNKNLKKVTFRE
+703 NKNLKKLTFGE
-715 GLINIGASTFSGCES
+715 GLVNIEGTAFSECVS
-730 IDSIVCPSTLRM
+730 IDSIVCPSTLRT
-742 IDNSGFQDCK
+742 IGDATFSGCK
-752 SLKKVQLN
+752 NLKQISLN
-760 EGLVSINANAFR
+760 EGLVSINSYAFSG
-772 NCSNLTDIVLPST
+772 CTGLTDIVLPST
-785 LENCKG
+785 LEYCKG
-791 NAFRECGNIKTIEAR
+791 FAFNECGNIKTIEAR

-816 CPLSNVDLTGVTL
+816 CPLSGVDLTGVTL

-887 SDHEV
+887 SGHEV
-892 RDANGNLNYERGNL
+892 QDVNGNTNYDRGNL

-922 FSPYAKYYLDE
+922 FSPYAKYFLDV
-933 NIRYNNQVNDYRT
+933 NRNYNYQYNNSRT
-946 KYNGTSLIV
+946 QYNGTSLIV

-968 YNFRGRW
+968 YNYRGMW

-987 DIVPESENTSWVIRG
+987 DIVPESENTSWVVRG

-1029 KGYIMHCYNPNND
+1029 KGYIMHCYNPDND
-1042 VDYTAS
+1042 
-1048 ELVKF
+1048 LVKF

-1063 RQLLFASGDRTLPLE
+1063 RQLLFASDNRTLSLE

-1109 APFMVWNSYTQ
+1109 APFMVWNSCAQ

-1205 DEASMAY
+1205 DEASMTY

-1246 TGSGIVNLGVHCGTK
+1246 AGSGIVNLGVHCGTK

-1309 LHITRGI
+1309 LHITRSI

>member
-54 ILLLPQASLASNSPV
+54 ILLLPQVSLASNSPV
-69 PLSPKITSVTGT
+69 PLSPEITSVTGT
-81 NVTGSTATV
+81 YGTRSTTAV
-90 AQGDTVSFNQFH
+90 AQSDTVSFNQFH

-113 NSSVSKKS
+113 NNSVSKKS

-188 QNSYDDCGIISNIMV
+188 QNHNNDCGIISNIMV

-229 VIKAVNANPNDS
+229 AKKAADANPNDS
-241 VAQAQLQ
+241 VAQTQLLKACF
-248 NTYWSINKALEIY
+248 SISKALEIY

-295 NTSKSAD
+295 STSKSAD

-323 MENWAFD
+323 MENWAF
-330 TNNVYTID
+330 TNDIYTID
-338 ELRYYLDDTNGL
+338 ELRYYLDETNGL

-357 QSTDITTLVIPS
+357 KSTDITSLVIPS

-383 ESGNYHN
+383 DLQYQ
-390 GYYNSY
+390 Y

-404 SLPKTIRYIAN
+404 SLPKTLRYLGN
-415 YAFSYFPNMQYLE
+415 YAFSYLPNMQYLE
-428 IPENVTTMGNNIFE
+428 IPENVTTMGNYIFE
-442 GSDNLKTLKM
+442 GSDNLKTLKI
-452 NAVVPPMVGSFSG
+452 NAVTPPMVGSFSG
-465 TDKRKV
+465 TNKRKV

-491 LVGGEGTFVSI
+491 LVGGEGTSVSI

-507 GELGHF
+507 GELGHV
-513 ILDKA
+513 ILNEA

-542 KSMTNLVELDI
+542 KSMSNLVELDI

-563 SAFENKWGLE
+563 SALNNKWGLE
-573 KIVLPKKLET
+573 KIVLPKKLEA
-583 IGYAA
+583 IGNQA
-588 FRGTGLKEI
+588 FSGTGLTEI
-597 ELPENLTTLDSYA
+597 ELPEGLTTLDYSAFSYCA
-610 FQSCSS
+610 SLSS
-616 LANVKMS
+616 VKIP
-623 GKVTGI
+623 GKVERI
-629 SGYCFQECRN
+629 SYNSFYKCSN

-648 LQVIHNGAF
+648 IKFIDHQAF
-657 YLCNS
+657 GYSNR

-670 TLTLID
+670 TLTSIG
-676 YDSFNGT
+676 YDAFRET
-683 DLREIDIPASVE
+683 DLSEVNIPGSVE
-695 NINYRAFC
+695 NIGSSAFYR
-703 DNKNLKKVTFRE
+703 NKNLKKLSFGE
-715 GLINIGASTFSGCES
+715 GLVNIEGNAFSECVS
-730 IDSIVCPSTLRM
+730 IDSIVCPSTLRT
-742 IDNSGFQDCK
+742 IGESAFSGCK
-752 SLKKVQLN
+752 NLKQISLN
-760 EGLVSINANAFR
+760 EGLVNIKSYAFSG
-772 NCSNLTDIVLPST
+772 CTGLTDIVLPST
-785 LENCKG
+785 LEYCKEY
-791 NAFRECGNIKTIEAR
+791 AFNECGNIKTIEAR

-811 TTDGS
+811 TTDRS
-816 CPLSNVDLTGVTL
+816 CPLTNVDLTGVTL

-835 VGEYQLADGWNS
+835 VGEYQLADGWKE

-852 ASNYLPQSIKVNKDF
+852 ASNYLPQNIKVNKDF

-887 SDHEV
+887 SDHQV
-892 RDANGNLNYERGNL
+892 QDVNGNTNYDRGNL

-922 FSPYAKYYLDE
+922 FSPYAKYFLDV
-933 NIRYNNQVNDYRT
+933 NRIYNYQYNNSRT
-946 KYNGTSLIV
+946 QYNGTSLIV

-968 YNFRGRW
+968 YNHRGMW

-1029 KGYIMHCYNPNND
+1029 KGYIMHCYNPDND
-1042 VDYTAS
+1042 
-1048 ELVKF
+1048 LVKF
-1053 RISPLTTTVN
+1053 RVSPLTTTVN
-1063 RQLLFASGDRTLPLE
+1063 RQLLFASDNRTLPLE

-1109 APFMVWNSYTQ
+1109 APFMVWNSCAQ

-1159 INQYA
+1159 IDQYA

-1205 DEASMAY
+1205 DEASMTY

>member
-69 PLSPKITSVTGT
+69 PLSPEITSVTGSY
-81 NVTGSTATV
+81 VTGSTATV
-90 AQGDTVSFNQFH
+90 AQGDTVSFNQLH
-102 TVNSWTSSNHE
+102 IVNSWTSSNHE

-188 QNSYDDCGIISNIMV
+188 QNHNNDCGIISNIMV

-229 VIKAVNANPNDS
+229 AKKAADANPNDS

-248 NTYWSINKALEIY
+248 NACLSIGKALEIY

-302 YWNAYDALETSLAV
+302 YWRAYDALETSLAV

-323 MENWAFD
+323 MENWVFD

-383 ESGNYHN
+383 DLKNHN
-390 GYYNSY
+390 S
-396 RQEKLVSI
+396 QEKLVNI
-404 SLPKTIRYIAN
+404 SLPKTLRYIGN
-415 YAFSYFPNMQYLE
+415 YAFAYLPSMQYLE
-428 IPENVTTMGNNIFE
+428 IPENVTTMGTDIFYQ
-442 GSDNLKTLKM
+442 SNNLKTLKM

-477 LHAYRLASPWNNCV
+477 LHAYRLATPWNNCV
-491 LVGGEGTFVSI
+491 LVGGEGTSVSI
-502 DHVAA
+502 DHVDA

-535 NDDWNTL
+535 SDDWKTL

-553 SGMAV
+553 SGMTV

-563 SAFENKWGLE
+563 SAFSDRWGLE
-573 KIVLPKKLET
+573 KIILPKKLEA
-583 IGYAA
+583 IGNHA
-588 FRGTGLKEI
+588 FSGTGLKEI
-597 ELPENLTTLDSYA
+597 ELPESLTTLDYNAFSYCA
-610 FQSCSS
+610 SLSS
-616 LANVKMS
+616 VKIP
-623 GKVTGI
+623 GKVERI
-629 SGYCFQECRN
+629 SPYSFYKCSN

-648 LQVIHNGAF
+648 IKFIDNQAF
-657 YLCNS
+657 YYCDH

-670 TLTLID
+670 TLTSIG
-676 YDSFNGT
+676 YEAFRET
-683 DLREIDIPASVE
+683 DLSEVNIPGSVE
-695 NINYRAFC
+695 NIGSNAFYR
-703 DNKNLKKVTFRE
+703 NKNLKKLTFGE
-715 GLINIGASTFSGCES
+715 GLVNIEGTAFSECVS
-730 IDSIVCPSTLRM
+730 IDSIVCPSTLRT
-742 IDNSGFQDCK
+742 IGDATFSGCK
-752 SLKKVQLN
+752 NLKQISLN
-760 EGLVSINANAFR
+760 EGLVSINSYAFSG
-772 NCSNLTDIVLPST
+772 CTGLTDIVLPST
-785 LENCKG
+785 LEYCKG
-791 NAFRECGNIKTIEAR
+791 FAFNECGNIKTIETR

-816 CPLSNVDLTGVTL
+816 CPLSGVDLTGVTL

-887 SDHEV
+887 SGHEV
-892 RDANGNLNYERGNL
+892 QDVNGNTNYDRGNL

-922 FSPYAKYYLDE
+922 FSPYAKYFLDV
-933 NIRYNNQVNDYRT
+933 NRNYNYQYNNSRT
-946 KYNGTSLIV
+946 QYNGTSLIV

-968 YNFRGRW
+968 YNRRGIW

-987 DIVPESENTSWVIRG
+987 DIVPESENTSWVVRG

-1029 KGYIMHCYNPNND
+1029 KGYIMHCYNPDND
-1042 VDYTAS
+1042 
-1048 ELVKF
+1048 LVKF

-1063 RQLLFASGDRTLPLE
+1063 RQLLFASDNRTLPLE

-1101 DTRFMEFD
+1101 DTRFMEFG
-1109 APFMVWNSYTQ
+1109 APFMVWNSSAQ

-1205 DEASMAY
+1205 DEASMTY

-1324 INGITTETGEKQE
+1324 INGITTETGEKLE

>member
-32 GSVSNSPLAA
+32 GSVSNSPLVA

-69 PLSPKITSVTGT
+69 PLSPEITSVTGSY
-81 NVTGSTATV
+81 VTGSTATV
-90 AQGDTVSFNQFH
+90 AQGDTVSFNQLH
-102 TVNSWTSSNHE
+102 IVNSWTSSNHE

-188 QNSYDDCGIISNIMV
+188 QNHNNDCGIISNIMV

-229 VIKAVNANPNDS
+229 AKKAADANPNDS

-248 NTYWSINKALEIY
+248 NACLSIGKALEIY

-302 YWNAYDALETSLAV
+302 YWRAYDALETSLAV

-323 MENWAFD
+323 MENWVFD
-330 TNNVYTID
+330 TNNVYTIG

-383 ESGNYHN
+383 DLKNHN
-390 GYYNSY
+390 S
-396 RQEKLVSI
+396 QEKLVNI
-404 SLPKTIRYIAN
+404 SLPKTLRYIGN
-415 YAFSYFPNMQYLE
+415 YAFAYLPSMQYLE
-428 IPENVTTMGNNIFE
+428 IPENVTTMGTDIFYQ
-442 GSDNLKTLKM
+442 SNNLKTLKM

-477 LHAYRLASPWNNCV
+477 LHAYRLATPWNNCV
-491 LVGGEGTFVSI
+491 LVGGEGTSVSI
-502 DHVAA
+502 DHVDA

-535 NDDWNTL
+535 SDDWKTL

-553 SGMAV
+553 SGMTV

-563 SAFENKWGLE
+563 SAFSDRWGLE
-573 KIVLPKKLET
+573 KIILPKKLEA
-583 IGYAA
+583 IGNHA
-588 FRGTGLKEI
+588 FSGTGLKEI
-597 ELPENLTTLDSYA
+597 ELPESLTTLDYNAFSYCA
-610 FQSCSS
+610 SLSS
-616 LANVKMS
+616 VKIP
-623 GKVTGI
+623 GKVERI
-629 SGYCFQECRN
+629 SPYSFYKCSN

-648 LQVIHNGAF
+648 IKFIDNQAF
-657 YLCNS
+657 YYCDH

-670 TLTLID
+670 TLTSIG
-676 YDSFNGT
+676 YEAFRET
-683 DLREIDIPASVE
+683 DLSEVNIPGSVE
-695 NINYRAFC
+695 NIGSNAFYR
-703 DNKNLKKVTFRE
+703 NKNLKKLTFGE
-715 GLINIGASTFSGCES
+715 GLVNIEGTAFSECVS
-730 IDSIVCPSTLRM
+730 IDSIVCPSTLRT
-742 IDNSGFQDCK
+742 IGDATFSGCK
-752 SLKKVQLN
+752 NLKQISLN
-760 EGLVSINANAFR
+760 EGLVSINSYAFSG
-772 NCSNLTDIVLPST
+772 CTGLTDIVLPST
-785 LENCKG
+785 LEYCKG
-791 NAFRECGNIKTIEAR
+791 FAFNECGNIKTIETR

-816 CPLSNVDLTGVTL
+816 CPLSGVDLTGVTL

-887 SDHEV
+887 SGHEV
-892 RDANGNLNYERGNL
+892 QDVNGNTNYDRGNL

-922 FSPYAKYYLDE
+922 FSPYAKYFLDV
-933 NIRYNNQVNDYRT
+933 NRNYNYQYNNSRT
-946 KYNGTSLIV
+946 QYNGTSLIV

-968 YNFRGRW
+968 YNYRGMW

-987 DIVPESENTSWVIRG
+987 DIVPESENTSWVVRG

-1029 KGYIMHCYNPNND
+1029 KGYIMHCYNPDND
-1042 VDYTAS
+1042 
-1048 ELVKF
+1048 LVKF

-1063 RQLLFASGDRTLPLE
+1063 RQLLFASDNRTLPLE

-1109 APFMVWNSYTQ
+1109 APFMVWNSCAQ

-1205 DEASMAY
+1205 DEASMTY

-1309 LHITRGI
+1309 LHITRSI

>member
-69 PLSPKITSVTGT
+69 PLSPEITSVTGSY
-81 NVTGSTATV
+81 VTGSTATV
-90 AQGDTVSFNQFH
+90 AQGDTVSFNQLH
-102 TVNSWTSSNHE
+102 IVNSWTSSNHE

-188 QNSYDDCGIISNIMV
+188 QNHNNDCGIISNIMV

-229 VIKAVNANPNDS
+229 AKKAADANPNDS

-248 NTYWSINKALEIY
+248 NACLSIGKALEIY

-302 YWNAYDALETSLAV
+302 YWRAYDALETSLAV

-323 MENWAFD
+323 MENWVFD

-383 ESGNYHN
+383 DLKNHN
-390 GYYNSY
+390 S
-396 RQEKLVSI
+396 QEKLVNI
-404 SLPKTIRYIAN
+404 SLPKTLRYIGN
-415 YAFSYFPNMQYLE
+415 YAFAYLPSMQYLE
-428 IPENVTTMGNNIFE
+428 IPENVTTMGTDIFYQ
-442 GSDNLKTLKM
+442 SNNLKTLKM

-477 LHAYRLASPWNNCV
+477 LHAYRLATPWNNCV
-491 LVGGEGTFVSI
+491 LVGGEGTSVSI
-502 DHVAA
+502 DHVDA

-535 NDDWNTL
+535 SDDWKTL

-553 SGMAV
+553 SGMTV

-563 SAFENKWGLE
+563 SAFSDRWGLE
-573 KIVLPKKLET
+573 KIILPKKLEA
-583 IGYAA
+583 IGNHA
-588 FRGTGLKEI
+588 FSGTGLKEI
-597 ELPENLTTLDSYA
+597 ELPESLTTLDYNAFSYCA
-610 FQSCSS
+610 SLSS
-616 LANVKMS
+616 VKIP
-623 GKVTGI
+623 GKVERI
-629 SGYCFQECRN
+629 SPYSFYKCSN

-648 LQVIHNGAF
+648 IKFIDNQAF
-657 YLCNS
+657 YYCDH

-670 TLTLID
+670 TLTSIG
-676 YDSFNGT
+676 YEAFRET
-683 DLREIDIPASVE
+683 DLSEVNIPGSVE
-695 NINYRAFC
+695 NIGSNAFYR
-703 DNKNLKKVTFRE
+703 NKNLKKLTFGE
-715 GLINIGASTFSGCES
+715 GLVNIEGTAFSECVS
-730 IDSIVCPSTLRM
+730 IDSIVCPSTLRT
-742 IDNSGFQDCK
+742 IGDATFSGCK
-752 SLKKVQLN
+752 NLKQISLN
-760 EGLVSINANAFR
+760 EGLVSINSYAFSG
-772 NCSNLTDIVLPST
+772 CTGLTDIVLPST
-785 LENCKG
+785 LEYCKG
-791 NAFRECGNIKTIEAR
+791 FAFNECGNIKTIETR

-816 CPLSNVDLTGVTL
+816 CPLSGVDLTGVTL

-887 SDHEV
+887 SGHEV
-892 RDANGNLNYERGNL
+892 QDVNGNTNYDRGNL

-922 FSPYAKYYLDE
+922 FSPYAKYFLDV
-933 NIRYNNQVNDYRT
+933 NRNYNYQYNNSRT
-946 KYNGTSLIV
+946 QYNGTSLIV

-968 YNFRGRW
+968 YNYRGMW

-987 DIVPESENTSWVIRG
+987 DIVPESENTSWVVRG

-1029 KGYIMHCYNPNND
+1029 KGYIMHCYNPDND
-1042 VDYTAS
+1042 
-1048 ELVKF
+1048 LVKF

-1063 RQLLFASGDRTLPLE
+1063 RQLLFASDNRTLPLE

-1109 APFMVWNSYTQ
+1109 APFMVWNSCAQ

-1205 DEASMAY
+1205 DEASMTY

-1309 LHITRGI
+1309 LHITRSI

>member
-69 PLSPKITSVTGT
+69 PLSPEITSVTGT
-81 NVTGSTATV
+81 YGTNSTAAV
-90 AQGDTVSFNQFH
+90 AQSDTVSFNQLH
-102 TVNSWTSSNHE
+102 VVNSWTSNNHE
-113 NSSVSKKS
+113 GNTVSKMS
-121 WQLYCREGSTISFD
+121 WQLYCREGAIVSFD
-135 YSVSSESN
+135 YSVSSEN
-143 CDWLTI
+143 GGDWLTI
-149 SLNDNQLVRV
+149 TLGDTQLVIV
-159 SGQVSESFS
+159 SGQGSKSFS
-168 YKVEKAGNYTLTAQY
+168 YKVEKAGCYTLTAQY
-183 SKDGS
+183 SK
-188 QNSYDDCGIISNIMV
+188 NRYNNYYDDCGSISNIMV
-203 SPINDMVEAFLED
+203 SPFNDMAEAFLKD

-229 VIKAVNANPNDS
+229 AKKAADANLNDS

-248 NTYWSINKALEIY
+248 NTYWSINKALEVY

-295 NTSKSAD
+295 STSKSAD
-302 YWNAYDALETSLAV
+302 YWNAYDALETSLSV

-323 MENWAFD
+323 MENWAFSD
-330 TNNVYTID
+330 DIYTID
-338 ELRYYLDDTNGL
+338 GLRYCLDETNGL
-350 AKFAGFN
+350 AKFAGFTR
-357 QSTDITTLVIPS
+357 STDITSLVIPS
-369 TVRKDGKTYAVVGI
+369 TIRKDGKAYAVVSI
-383 ESGNYHN
+383 DLKNH
-390 GYYNSY
+390 Y
-396 RQEKLVSI
+396 RQEKLVNI
-404 SLPKTIRYIAN
+404 SLPKTLRYIGN
-415 YAFSYFPNMQYLE
+415 YAFAYLPSMQYLE
-428 IPENVTTMGNNIFE
+428 IPENVTTMGTDIFYE
-442 GSDNLKTLKM
+442 SNNLKTIKI
-452 NAVVPPMVGSFSG
+452 NAVAPPMVGSFNG
-465 TDKRKV
+465 TSQRKV

-477 LHAYRLASPWNNCV
+477 LHAYRLATPWNNYV
-491 LVGGEGTFVSI
+491 LVGGEGTSVSI
-502 DHVAA
+502 AHVAA
-507 GELGHF
+507 GELGHV
-513 ILDKA
+513 ILDEA

-535 NDDWNTL
+535 SEDWKTL

-563 SAFENKWGLE
+563 SAFSNKWGLE

-583 IGYAA
+583 IGSSA
-588 FRGTGLKEI
+588 FSGTGIKEI
-597 ELPENLTTLDSYA
+597 ELPESLTTLDSHA
-610 FQSCSS
+610 FHNCTSLTSIKIPDKITKISYGIFQNCS
-616 LANVKMS
+616 
-623 GKVTGI
+623 
-629 SGYCFQECRN
+629 N
-639 LQKVELAEG
+639 LQSV
-648 LQVIHNGAF
+648 
-657 YLCNS
+657 
-662 LQSINFPS
+662 NFPS
-670 TLTLID
+670 TLTLIEERAF
-676 YDSFNGT
+676 YGT
-683 DLREIDIPASVE
+683 DLSEIDIPGSVE
-695 NINYRAFC
+695 NINEYAFYR
-703 DNKNLKKVTFRE
+703 NENLKKVTFNE
-715 GLINIGASTFSGCES
+715 GLVKIGSNSFLSCKSIES
-730 IDSIVCPSTLRM
+730 IVFPSTLRT
-742 IDNSGFQDCK
+742 IGNSGFQGCEN
-752 SLKKVQLN
+752 LKQISLN
-760 EGLVSINANAFR
+760 EGLVSINSYAFSG
-772 NCSNLTDIVLPST
+772 CTGLTDIVLPST
-785 LENCKG
+785 LEYCKG
-791 NAFRECGNIKTIEAR
+791 YAFNECVNIKTIEAR

-816 CPLSNVDLTGVTL
+816 CPLSYVDLTGVTL

-835 VGEYQLADGWNS
+835 IGEYQLADGWNE

-892 RDANGNLNYERGNL
+892 RDANGNSNYERGNL

-933 NIRYNNQVNDYRT
+933 NIRYNNQGNYYKT

-968 YNFRGRW
+968 YNHRGMW

-1029 KGYIMHCYNPNND
+1029 KGYIMHCYNPDN
-1042 VDYTAS
+1042 

-1063 RQLLFASGDRTLPLE
+1063 RQLLFASGDRTLSLE

-1159 INQYA
+1159 IDQYA
-1164 RTLIDET
+1164 RTLLDET
-1171 TQARARGKEGVQR
+1171 TQARARGKEDVQR

>member
-54 ILLLPQASLASNSPV
+54 ILLLPQVSLASNSPV
-69 PLSPKITSVTGT
+69 PLSPEITSVTGM
-81 NVTGSTATV
+81 NVTSSTTTV
-90 AQGDTVSFNQFH
+90 QNDTVSFNQLH
-102 TVNSWTSSNHE
+102 AVNSWTSSNHDY
-113 NSSVSKKS
+113 NTVSKKS

-135 YSVSSESN
+135 YSVSCNYSG
-143 CDWLTI
+143 DWFTI
-149 SLNDNQLVRV
+149 TLGDTQLVRV
-159 SGQVSESFS
+159 CGQESKSFS
-168 YKVEKAGNYTLTAQY
+168 YKVEKAGYYTLTAQY
-183 SKDGS
+183 SKGRYS
-188 QNSYDDCGIISNIMV
+188 SSYDDCGSISHIMV
-203 SPINDMVEAFLED
+203 SPFNDMAEAFLKD

-229 VIKAVNANPNDS
+229 AKKAADANLNDS
-241 VAQAQLQ
+241 VAQVQLQ
-248 NTYWSINKALEIY
+248 NTYWSISKALEVY

-295 NTSKSAD
+295 STSKSAD

-316 QHSSQVA
+316 QHSSQIA
-323 MENWAFD
+323 MENWAFSND
-330 TNNVYTID
+330 IYTID
-338 ELRYYLDDTNGL
+338 ELRYFFDDTNGL
-350 AKFAGFN
+350 AKFAGFDK
-357 QSTDITTLVIPS
+357 STDITSLVIPS

-383 ESGNYHN
+383 DLKNHH
-390 GYYNSY
+390 
-396 RQEKLVSI
+396 RQEKLVNI
-404 SLPKTIRYIAN
+404 SLPKTLRYIGN
-415 YAFSYFPNMQYLE
+415 YAFAYLPSMQYIE
-428 IPENVTTMGNNIFE
+428 IPENVTTMGNSIFYD
-442 GSDNLKTLKM
+442 SNNLKTIKI
-452 NAVVPPMVGSFSG
+452 NAVTPPMVGSFSG

-477 LHAYRLASPWNNCV
+477 LHAYRSANPWTDCV
-491 LVGGEGTFVSI
+491 LVGGEGTSVSI
-502 DHVAA
+502 AHVTA
-507 GELGHF
+507 GELGHV
-513 ILDKA
+513 ILDEA

-528 VVSGNLN
+528 IVSGNLN
-535 NDDWNTL
+535 NDDWKTL

-563 SAFENKWGLE
+563 SAFSNKWGLE

-583 IGYAA
+583 IGNSA
-588 FRGTGLKEI
+588 FSGTGIKEI
-597 ELPENLTTLDSYA
+597 ELSESLTTLDSHA
-610 FQSCSS
+610 FQNCTSLVSIKIPDKITKISYGTFESCS
-616 LANVKMS
+616 
-623 GKVTGI
+623 
-629 SGYCFQECRN
+629 N
-639 LQKVELAEG
+639 LQFV
-648 LQVIHNGAF
+648 
-657 YLCNS
+657 S
-662 LQSINFPS
+662 FPS
-670 TLTLID
+670 TLTLIEERAF
-676 YDSFNGT
+676 YET
-683 DLREIDIPASVE
+683 DLSEIDIPGSVE
-695 NINYRAFC
+695 NIKENAFC
-703 DNKNLKKVTFRE
+703 RNENLKKVTFNE
-715 GLINIGASTFSGCES
+715 GLVKIESYSFLGCKSIES
-730 IDSIVCPSTLRM
+730 IVFPSTLRT
-742 IDNSGFQDCK
+742 IGYSGFADCTN
-752 SLKKVQLN
+752 LKQISLN
-760 EGLVSINANAFR
+760 EGLVCIESEAFSR
-772 NCSNLTDIVLPST
+772 CSGLTDIVLPST
-785 LENCKG
+785 LEYCKG
-791 NAFRECGNIKTIEAR
+791 GAFNGCRNVKSIEAR

-811 TTDGS
+811 TTEGS
-816 CPLSNVDLTGVTL
+816 CPMYNVDLTGVTL

-835 VGEYQLADGWNS
+835 VGEYQLADGWNK

-887 SDHEV
+887 SDHQV
-892 RDANGNLNYERGNL
+892 RDANGNSNYERGNL

-922 FSPYAKYYLDE
+922 FSPYAKYCLDE
-933 NIRYNNQVNDYRT
+933 NIRYNNQSNGYRT
-946 KYNGTSLIV
+946 QYNGTSLIV
-955 KGEMRAENVTLNL
+955 KGEMRAENVTINL
-968 YNFRGRW
+968 YNRRGMW

-1042 VDYTAS
+1042 VDYNAS
-1048 ELVKF
+1048 DLVKF
-1053 RISPLTTTVN
+1053 RVSPLTTTVN
-1063 RQLLFASGDRTLPLE
+1063 RQLLFASGDRTLSLE

-1109 APFMVWNSYTQ
+1109 APFMVWNSCAQ

-1149 DITFLKDGRQ
+1149 DITFRKDGRQ
-1159 INQYA
+1159 IDQYA

-1205 DEASMAY
+1205 DEASMTY

>member
-54 ILLLPQASLASNSPV
+54 ILLLPQVSLASNSPV
-69 PLSPKITSVTGT
+69 PLSPEITSVTGT
-81 NVTGSTATV
+81 YGTRSTTTV
-90 AQGDTVSFNQFH
+90 QNDTVSFNQLH
-102 TVNSWTSSNHE
+102 AVNSWTSSNHDY
-113 NSSVSKKS
+113 NTVSKKS

-135 YSVSSESN
+135 YSVSCNYSG
-143 CDWLTI
+143 DWFTI
-149 SLNDNQLVRV
+149 TLGDTQLVRV
-159 SGQVSESFS
+159 CGQESKSFS
-168 YKVEKAGNYTLTAQY
+168 YKVEKAGYYTLTAQY
-183 SKDGS
+183 SKGRYS
-188 QNSYDDCGIISNIMV
+188 SSYDDCGSISHIMV
-203 SPINDMVEAFLED
+203 SPFNDMAEAFLKD

-229 VIKAVNANPNDS
+229 AKKTADANLNDS
-241 VAQAQLQ
+241 VAQVQLQ
-248 NTYWSINKALEIY
+248 NTYWSISKALEVY

-295 NTSKSAD
+295 STSKSAD

-316 QHSSQVA
+316 QHSSQIA
-323 MENWAFD
+323 MENWAFSND
-330 TNNVYTID
+330 IYTID
-338 ELRYYLDDTNGL
+338 ELRYFFDDTNGL
-350 AKFAGFN
+350 AKFAGFDK
-357 QSTDITTLVIPS
+357 STDITSLVIPS

-383 ESGNYHN
+383 DLKNHH
-390 GYYNSY
+390 
-396 RQEKLVSI
+396 RQEKLVNI
-404 SLPKTIRYIAN
+404 SLPKTLRYIGN
-415 YAFSYFPNMQYLE
+415 YAFAYLPSMQYIE
-428 IPENVTTMGNNIFE
+428 IPENVTTMGNSIFYD
-442 GSDNLKTLKM
+442 SNNLKTIKI
-452 NAVVPPMVGSFSG
+452 NAVTPPMVGSFSG

-477 LHAYRLASPWNNCV
+477 LHAYRSANPWTDCV
-491 LVGGEGTFVSI
+491 LVGGEGTSVSI
-502 DHVAA
+502 AHVTA
-507 GELGHF
+507 GELGHV
-513 ILDKA
+513 ILDEA

-528 VVSGNLN
+528 IVSGNLN
-535 NDDWNTL
+535 NDDWKTL

-563 SAFENKWGLE
+563 SAFSNKWGLE

-583 IGYAA
+583 IGNSA
-588 FRGTGLKEI
+588 FSGTGIKEI
-597 ELPENLTTLDSYA
+597 ELSESLTTLDSHA
-610 FQSCSS
+610 FQNCTSLVSIKIPDKITKISYGTFESCS
-616 LANVKMS
+616 
-623 GKVTGI
+623 
-629 SGYCFQECRN
+629 N
-639 LQKVELAEG
+639 LQFV
-648 LQVIHNGAF
+648 
-657 YLCNS
+657 S
-662 LQSINFPS
+662 FPS
-670 TLTLID
+670 TLTLIEERAF
-676 YDSFNGT
+676 YET
-683 DLREIDIPASVE
+683 DLSEIDIPGSVE
-695 NINYRAFC
+695 NIKENAFC
-703 DNKNLKKVTFRE
+703 RNENLKKVTFNE
-715 GLINIGASTFSGCES
+715 GLVKIESYSFLGCKSIES
-730 IDSIVCPSTLRM
+730 IVFPSTLRT
-742 IDNSGFQDCK
+742 IGYSGFADCTN
-752 SLKKVQLN
+752 LKQISLN
-760 EGLVSINANAFR
+760 EGLVCIESEAFSR
-772 NCSNLTDIVLPST
+772 CSGLTDIVLPST
-785 LENCKG
+785 LEYCKG
-791 NAFRECGNIKTIEAR
+791 GAFNGCRNVKSIEAR

-811 TTDGS
+811 TTEGS
-816 CPLSNVDLTGVTL
+816 CPMYNVDLTGVTL

-835 VGEYQLADGWNS
+835 VGEYQLADGWNK

-887 SDHEV
+887 SDHQV
-892 RDANGNLNYERGNL
+892 RDANGNSNYERGNL

-922 FSPYAKYYLDE
+922 FSPYAKYCLDE
-933 NIRYNNQVNDYRT
+933 NIRYNNQSNGYRT
-946 KYNGTSLIV
+946 QYNGTSLIV
-955 KGEMRAENVTLNL
+955 KGEMRAENVTINL
-968 YNFRGRW
+968 YNRRGMW

-1029 KGYIMHCYNPNND
+1029 KGYIMHCYDPNND
-1042 VDYTAS
+1042 VDYNAS
-1048 ELVKF
+1048 DLVKF
-1053 RISPLTTTVN
+1053 RVSPLTTTVN
-1063 RQLLFASGDRTLPLE
+1063 RQLLFASGDRTLSLE

-1101 DTRFMEFD
+1101 DTRFMEFG
-1109 APFMVWNSYTQ
+1109 APFMVWNSSAQ

-1159 INQYA
+1159 IDQYA

-1171 TQARARGKEGVQR
+1171 TQARARGKEGVLR

-1205 DEASMAY
+1205 DEASMTY

>member
-69 PLSPKITSVTGT
+69 PLSPEITSVTGSY
-81 NVTGSTATV
+81 VTGSTATV
-90 AQGDTVSFNQFH
+90 AQGDTVSFNQLH
-102 TVNSWTSSNHE
+102 IVNSWTSSNHE

-188 QNSYDDCGIISNIMV
+188 QNHNNDCGIISNIMV

-229 VIKAVNANPNDS
+229 AKKAADANPNDS

-248 NTYWSINKALEIY
+248 NACLSIGKALEIY

-302 YWNAYDALETSLAV
+302 YWRAYDALETSLAV

-323 MENWAFD
+323 MENWVFD

-383 ESGNYHN
+383 DLKNHN
-390 GYYNSY
+390 S
-396 RQEKLVSI
+396 QEKLVNI
-404 SLPKTIRYIAN
+404 SLPKTLRYIGN
-415 YAFSYFPNMQYLE
+415 YAFAYLPSMQYLE
-428 IPENVTTMGNNIFE
+428 IPENVTTMGTDIFYQ
-442 GSDNLKTLKM
+442 SNNLKTLKM

-477 LHAYRLASPWNNCV
+477 LHAYRLATRWNNCV
-491 LVGGEGTFVSI
+491 LVGGEGTSVSI
-502 DHVAA
+502 DHVDA

-535 NDDWNTL
+535 SDDWKTL

-553 SGMAV
+553 SGMTV

-563 SAFENKWGLE
+563 SAFSDRWGLE
-573 KIVLPKKLET
+573 KIILPKKLEA
-583 IGYAA
+583 IGNHA
-588 FRGTGLKEI
+588 FSGTGLKEI
-597 ELPENLTTLDSYA
+597 ELPESLTTLDYNAFSYCA
-610 FQSCSS
+610 SLSS
-616 LANVKMS
+616 VKIP
-623 GKVTGI
+623 GKVERI
-629 SGYCFQECRN
+629 SPYSFYKCSN

-648 LQVIHNGAF
+648 IKFIDNQAF
-657 YLCNS
+657 YYCDH

-670 TLTLID
+670 TLTSIG
-676 YDSFNGT
+676 YEAFRET
-683 DLREIDIPASVE
+683 DLSEVNIPGSVE
-695 NINYRAFC
+695 NIGSNAFYR
-703 DNKNLKKVTFRE
+703 NKNLKKLTFGE
-715 GLINIGASTFSGCES
+715 GLVNIEGTAFSECVS
-730 IDSIVCPSTLRM
+730 IDSIVCPSTLRT
-742 IDNSGFQDCK
+742 IGDATFSGCK
-752 SLKKVQLN
+752 NLKQISLN
-760 EGLVSINANAFR
+760 EGLVSINSYAFSG
-772 NCSNLTDIVLPST
+772 CTGLTDIVLPST
-785 LENCKG
+785 LEYCKG
-791 NAFRECGNIKTIEAR
+791 FAFNECGNIKTIEAR

-816 CPLSNVDLTGVTL
+816 CPLSGVDLTGVTL

-887 SDHEV
+887 SGHEV
-892 RDANGNLNYERGNL
+892 QDVNGNTNYDRGNL

-922 FSPYAKYYLDE
+922 FSPYAKYFLDV
-933 NIRYNNQVNDYRT
+933 NRNYNYQYNNSRT
-946 KYNGTSLIV
+946 QYNGTSLIV

-968 YNFRGRW
+968 YNYRGMW

-987 DIVPESENTSWVIRG
+987 DIVPESENTSWVVRG

-1029 KGYIMHCYNPNND
+1029 KGYIMHCYNPDND
-1042 VDYTAS
+1042 
-1048 ELVKF
+1048 LVKF

-1063 RQLLFASGDRTLPLE
+1063 RQLLFASDNRTLSLE

-1109 APFMVWNSYTQ
+1109 APFMVWNSSAQ

-1205 DEASMAY
+1205 DEASMTY

-1218 AKFASTVPTVAQIYS
+1218 AKFASTVPAVAQIYS

-1324 INGITTETGEKQE
+1324 INGITTEAGEKQE

>member
-81 NVTGSTATV
+81 NVTGSITTV
-90 AQGDTVSFNQFH
+90 QNDTVSFNQLH
-102 TVNSWTSSNHE
+102 AVNSWTSSNHDY
-113 NSSVSKKS
+113 NTVSKMS
-121 WQLYCREGSTISFD
+121 WQLYCREGATISFD
-135 YSVSSESN
+135 YSVS
-143 CDWLTI
+143 CDTYGDWFTI
-149 SLNDNQLVRV
+149 TLGDTQLVRV
-159 SGQVSESFS
+159 NGQESKSFS
-168 YKVEKAGNYTLTAQY
+168 YKVEKAGYYTLTAQY
-183 SKDGS
+183 SKDRY
-188 QNSYDDCGIISNIMV
+188 NTSYDDCGSISHIMV
-203 SPINDMVEAFLED
+203 SPFNDMAEAFLKD

-229 VIKAVNANPNDS
+229 AKKAADANLNDS

-248 NTYWSINKALEIY
+248 NTYWSISKALEVY

-302 YWNAYDALETSLAV
+302 YWNAYDALETSLSV
-316 QHSSQVA
+316 QHSSQIA
-323 MENWAFD
+323 MENWAF
-330 TNNVYTID
+330 TNDVYTID
-338 ELRYYLDDTNGL
+338 GLRYCLDDTNGL
-350 AKFAGFN
+350 AKFVGFN
-357 QSTDITTLVIPS
+357 KSTDITSLVIPS
-369 TVRKDGKTYAVVGI
+369 TIRKDGKAYAVVGI
-383 ESGNYHN
+383 ESGNRYN
-390 GYYNSY
+390 GYNYY
-396 RQEKLVSI
+396 RQEKLVSL
-404 SLPKTIRYIAN
+404 SLPKTLRYIGNCALG
-415 YAFSYFPNMQYLE
+415 YFPNMQYLE
-428 IPENVTTMGNNIFE
+428 IPENVTTMGTDIFYE
-442 GSDNLKTLKM
+442 SNNLKTIKI
-452 NAVVPPMVGSFSG
+452 NAVTPPMVGSFSG

-477 LHAYRLASPWNNCV
+477 LHAYRLASPWNGCV

-629 SGYCFQECRN
+629 SGYCFQECKN

-703 DNKNLKKVTFRE
+703 GNKNLKKVTFRE

-892 RDANGNLNYERGNL
+892 RDANGNINHERGNL

-968 YNFRGRW
+968 YNYRGRW

-1029 KGYIMHCYNPNND
+1029 KGYIMHCYDPNND

-1053 RISPLTTTVN
+1053 RVSPLTTTVN

-1205 DEASMAY
+1205 DEASMTY

>member
-54 ILLLPQASLASNSPV
+54 ILLLPQVSLASNSPV
-69 PLSPKITSVTGT
+69 PLSPEITSVTGT
-81 NVTGSTATV
+81 YGTRSTTTV
-90 AQGDTVSFNQFH
+90 QNDTVSFNQLH
-102 TVNSWTSSNHE
+102 AVNSWTSSNHDY
-113 NSSVSKKS
+113 NTVSKKS

-135 YSVSSESN
+135 YSVSCNYSG
-143 CDWLTI
+143 DWFTI
-149 SLNDNQLVRV
+149 TLGDTQLVRV
-159 SGQVSESFS
+159 CGQESKSFS
-168 YKVEKAGNYTLTAQY
+168 YKVEKAGYYTLTAQY
-183 SKDGS
+183 SKGRYS
-188 QNSYDDCGIISNIMV
+188 SSYDDCGSISHIMV
-203 SPINDMVEAFLED
+203 SPFNDMAEAFLKD

-229 VIKAVNANPNDS
+229 AKKTADANLNDS
-241 VAQAQLQ
+241 VAQVQLQ
-248 NTYWSINKALEIY
+248 NTYWSISKALEVY

-295 NTSKSAD
+295 STSKSAD

-316 QHSSQVA
+316 QHSSQIA
-323 MENWAFD
+323 MENWAFSND
-330 TNNVYTID
+330 IYTID
-338 ELRYYLDDTNGL
+338 ELRYFFDDTNGL
-350 AKFAGFN
+350 AKFAGFDK
-357 QSTDITTLVIPS
+357 STDITSLVIPS

-383 ESGNYHN
+383 DLKNHH
-390 GYYNSY
+390 
-396 RQEKLVSI
+396 RQEKLVNI
-404 SLPKTIRYIAN
+404 SLPKTLRYIGN
-415 YAFSYFPNMQYLE
+415 YAFAYLPSMQYIE
-428 IPENVTTMGNNIFE
+428 IPENVTTMGNSIFYD
-442 GSDNLKTLKM
+442 SNNLKTIKI
-452 NAVVPPMVGSFSG
+452 NAVTPPMVGSFSG

-477 LHAYRLASPWNNCV
+477 LHAYRSANPWTDCV
-491 LVGGEGTFVSI
+491 LVGGEGTSVSI
-502 DHVAA
+502 AHVTA
-507 GELGHF
+507 GELGHV
-513 ILDKA
+513 ILDEA

-528 VVSGNLN
+528 IVSGNLN
-535 NDDWNTL
+535 NDDWKTL

-563 SAFENKWGLE
+563 SAFSNKWGLE

-583 IGYAA
+583 IGNSA
-588 FRGTGLKEI
+588 FSGTGIKEI
-597 ELPENLTTLDSYA
+597 ELSESLTTLDSHA
-610 FQSCSS
+610 FQNCTSLVSIKIPDKITKISYGTFESCS
-616 LANVKMS
+616 
-623 GKVTGI
+623 
-629 SGYCFQECRN
+629 N
-639 LQKVELAEG
+639 LQFV
-648 LQVIHNGAF
+648 
-657 YLCNS
+657 S
-662 LQSINFPS
+662 FPS
-670 TLTLID
+670 TLTLIEERAF
-676 YDSFNGT
+676 YET
-683 DLREIDIPASVE
+683 DLSEIDIPGSVE
-695 NINYRAFC
+695 NIKENAFC
-703 DNKNLKKVTFRE
+703 RNENLKKVTFNE
-715 GLINIGASTFSGCES
+715 GLVKIESYSFLGCKSIES
-730 IDSIVCPSTLRM
+730 IVFPSTLRT
-742 IDNSGFQDCK
+742 IGYSGFADCTN
-752 SLKKVQLN
+752 LKQISLN
-760 EGLVSINANAFR
+760 EGLVCIESEAFSR
-772 NCSNLTDIVLPST
+772 CSGLTDIVLPST
-785 LENCKG
+785 LEYCKG
-791 NAFRECGNIKTIEAR
+791 GAFNGCRNVKSIEAR

-811 TTDGS
+811 TTEGS
-816 CPLSNVDLTGVTL
+816 CPMYNVDLTGVTL

-835 VGEYQLADGWNS
+835 VGEYQLADGWNK

-887 SDHEV
+887 SDHQV
-892 RDANGNLNYERGNL
+892 RDANGNSNYERGNL

-922 FSPYAKYYLDE
+922 FSPYAKYCLDE
-933 NIRYNNQVNDYRT
+933 NIRYNNQSNGYRT
-946 KYNGTSLIV
+946 QYNGTSLIV
-955 KGEMRAENVTLNL
+955 KGEMRAENVTINL
-968 YNFRGRW
+968 YNRRGMW

-1029 KGYIMHCYNPNND
+1029 KGYIMHCYDPNND
-1042 VDYTAS
+1042 VDYNAS
-1048 ELVKF
+1048 DLVKF
-1053 RISPLTTTVN
+1053 RVSPLTTTVN
-1063 RQLLFASGDRTLPLE
+1063 RQLLFASGDRTLSLE

-1101 DTRFMEFD
+1101 DTRFMEFG
-1109 APFMVWNSYTQ
+1109 APFMVWNSSAQ

-1159 INQYA
+1159 IDQYA

-1205 DEASMAY
+1205 DEASMTY

-1261 GTYTIALANAVDGQV
+1261 GTYTIALANAIDGQV

-1324 INGITTETGEKQE
+1324 INGITTEAGEKQE

>member
-81 NVTGSTATV
+81 NVTGSITTV
-90 AQGDTVSFNQFH
+90 QNDTVSFNQLH
-102 TVNSWTSSNHE
+102 AVNSWTSSNHDY
-113 NSSVSKKS
+113 NTVSKMS
-121 WQLYCREGSTISFD
+121 WQLYCREGATISFD
-135 YSVSSESN
+135 YSVS
-143 CDWLTI
+143 CDTYGDWFTI
-149 SLNDNQLVRV
+149 TLGDTQLVRV
-159 SGQVSESFS
+159 NGQESKSFS
-168 YKVEKAGNYTLTAQY
+168 YKVEKAGYYTLTAQY
-183 SKDGS
+183 SKDRY
-188 QNSYDDCGIISNIMV
+188 NTSYDDCGSISHIMV
-203 SPINDMVEAFLED
+203 SPFNDMAEAFLKD

-229 VIKAVNANPNDS
+229 AKKAADANLNDS

-248 NTYWSINKALEIY
+248 NTYWSISKALEVY

-302 YWNAYDALETSLAV
+302 YWNAYDALETSLSV
-316 QHSSQVA
+316 QHSSQIA
-323 MENWAFD
+323 MENWAF
-330 TNNVYTID
+330 TNDVYTID
-338 ELRYYLDDTNGL
+338 GLRYCLDDTNGL
-350 AKFAGFN
+350 AKFVGFN
-357 QSTDITTLVIPS
+357 KSTDITSLVIPS
-369 TVRKDGKTYAVVGI
+369 TIRKDGKAYAVVGI
-383 ESGNYHN
+383 ESGNRYN
-390 GYYNSY
+390 GYNYY
-396 RQEKLVSI
+396 RQEKLVSL
-404 SLPKTIRYIAN
+404 SLPKTLRYIGNCALG
-415 YAFSYFPNMQYLE
+415 YFPNMQYLE
-428 IPENVTTMGNNIFE
+428 IPENVTTMGTDIFYE
-442 GSDNLKTLKM
+442 SNNLKTIKI
-452 NAVVPPMVGSFSG
+452 NAVTPPMVGSFSG

-477 LHAYRLASPWNNCV
+477 LHAYRLASPWNGCV

-629 SGYCFQECRN
+629 SGYCFQECKN

-703 DNKNLKKVTFRE
+703 GNKNLKKVTFRE
-715 GLINIGASTFSGCES
+715 GLVNIGASTFSGCES

-752 SLKKVQLN
+752 SLNKVQLN

-772 NCSNLTDIVLPST
+772 NCSNLADIVLPST

-816 CPLSNVDLTGVTL
+816 CPLSYVDLTGVTL

-892 RDANGNLNYERGNL
+892 RDANGNINHERGNL

-968 YNFRGRW
+968 YNYRGRW

-1042 VDYTAS
+1042 VDYNAS
-1048 ELVKF
+1048 DLVKF

-1063 RQLLFASGDRTLPLE
+1063 RQLLFASGDRTLSLE

-1205 DEASMAY
+1205 DEASMTY

-1324 INGITTETGEKQE
+1324 INGITTEAGEKQE

>member
-54 ILLLPQASLASNSPV
+54 VLLLPQASLASNSPV
-69 PLSPKITSVTGT
+69 PLSPEITSVTGSY
-81 NVTGSTATV
+81 VTGSTATV
-90 AQGDTVSFNQFH
+90 AQGDTVSFNQLH
-102 TVNSWTSSNHE
+102 IVNSWTSSNHE

-188 QNSYDDCGIISNIMV
+188 QNHNNDCGIISNIMV

-229 VIKAVNANPNDS
+229 AKKAADANPNDS

-248 NTYWSINKALEIY
+248 NACLSIGKALEIY

-302 YWNAYDALETSLAV
+302 YWRAYDALETSLAV

-323 MENWAFD
+323 MENWVFD

-383 ESGNYHN
+383 DLKNHN
-390 GYYNSY
+390 S
-396 RQEKLVSI
+396 QEKLVNI
-404 SLPKTIRYIAN
+404 SLPKTLRYIGN
-415 YAFSYFPNMQYLE
+415 YAFAYLPSMQYLE
-428 IPENVTTMGNNIFE
+428 IPENVTTMGTDIFYQ
-442 GSDNLKTLKM
+442 SNNLKTLKM

-477 LHAYRLASPWNNCV
+477 LHAYRLATPWNNCV
-491 LVGGEGTFVSI
+491 LVGGEGTSVSI
-502 DHVAA
+502 DHVDA

-535 NDDWNTL
+535 SDDWKTL

-553 SGMAV
+553 SGMTV

-563 SAFENKWGLE
+563 SAFSDRWGLE
-573 KIVLPKKLET
+573 KIILPKKLEA
-583 IGYAA
+583 IGNHA
-588 FRGTGLKEI
+588 FSGTGLKEI
-597 ELPENLTTLDSYA
+597 ELPESLTTLDYNAFSYCA
-610 FQSCSS
+610 SLSS
-616 LANVKMS
+616 VKIP
-623 GKVTGI
+623 GKVERI
-629 SGYCFQECRN
+629 SPYSFYKCSN

-648 LQVIHNGAF
+648 IKFIDNQAF
-657 YLCNS
+657 YYCDH

-670 TLTLID
+670 TLTSIG
-676 YDSFNGT
+676 YEAFRET
-683 DLREIDIPASVE
+683 DLSEVNIPGSVE
-695 NINYRAFC
+695 NIGSNAFYR
-703 DNKNLKKVTFRE
+703 NKNLKKLTFGE
-715 GLINIGASTFSGCES
+715 GLVNIEGTAFSECVS
-730 IDSIVCPSTLRM
+730 IDSIVCPSTLRT
-742 IDNSGFQDCK
+742 IGDATFSGCK
-752 SLKKVQLN
+752 NLKQISLN
-760 EGLVSINANAFR
+760 EGLVSINSYAFSG
-772 NCSNLTDIVLPST
+772 CTGLTDIVLPST
-785 LENCKG
+785 LEYCKG
-791 NAFRECGNIKTIEAR
+791 FAFNECGNIKTIEAR

-816 CPLSNVDLTGVTL
+816 CPLSGVDLTGVTL

-887 SDHEV
+887 SGHEV
-892 RDANGNLNYERGNL
+892 QDVNGNTNYDRGNL

-922 FSPYAKYYLDE
+922 FSPYAKYFLDV
-933 NIRYNNQVNDYRT
+933 NRNYNYQYNNSRT
-946 KYNGTSLIV
+946 QYNGTSLIV

-968 YNFRGRW
+968 YNYRGMW

-987 DIVPESENTSWVIRG
+987 DIVPESENTSWVVRG

-1029 KGYIMHCYNPNND
+1029 KGYIMHCYNPDND
-1042 VDYTAS
+1042 
-1048 ELVKF
+1048 LVKF

-1063 RQLLFASGDRTLPLE
+1063 RQLLFASDNRTLSLE

-1109 APFMVWNSYTQ
+1109 APFMVWNSCAQ

-1205 DEASMAY
+1205 DEASMTY

>member
-54 ILLLPQASLASNSPV
+54 ILLLPQVSLASNSPV
-69 PLSPKITSVTGT
+69 PLSPEITSVTGT
-81 NVTGSTATV
+81 NVTGSTTTV
-90 AQGDTVSFNQFH
+90 QNDTVSFNQLH
-102 TVNSWTSSNHE
+102 AVNSWTSSNHDY
-113 NSSVSKKS
+113 NTVSKMS
-121 WQLYCREGSTISFD
+121 WQLYCREGATISFD
-135 YSVSSESN
+135 YSVS
-143 CDWLTI
+143 CDTYGDWFTI
-149 SLNDNQLVRV
+149 TLGDTQLVRV
-159 SGQVSESFS
+159 NGQESKSFS
-168 YKVEKAGNYTLTAQY
+168 YKVEKAGYYTLTAQY
-183 SKDGS
+183 SKDRY
-188 QNSYDDCGIISNIMV
+188 NTSYDDCGSISHIMV
-203 SPINDMVEAFLED
+203 SPFNDMAEAFLKD

-229 VIKAVNANPNDS
+229 AKKAADANLNDS

-248 NTYWSINKALEIY
+248 NTYWSISKALEVY

-302 YWNAYDALETSLAV
+302 YWNAYDALETSLSV
-316 QHSSQVA
+316 QHSSQIA
-323 MENWAFD
+323 MENWAF
-330 TNNVYTID
+330 TNDVYTID
-338 ELRYYLDDTNGL
+338 GLRYCLDDTNGL
-350 AKFAGFN
+350 AKFVGFN
-357 QSTDITTLVIPS
+357 KSTDITSLVIPS
-369 TVRKDGKTYAVVGI
+369 TIRKDGKAYAVVGI
-383 ESGNYHN
+383 ESGNRYN
-390 GYYNSY
+390 GYNYY
-396 RQEKLVSI
+396 RQEKLVSL
-404 SLPKTIRYIAN
+404 SLPKTLRYIGNCALG
-415 YAFSYFPNMQYLE
+415 YFPNMQYLE
-428 IPENVTTMGNNIFE
+428 IPENVTTMGTDIFYE
-442 GSDNLKTLKM
+442 SNNLKTIKI
-452 NAVVPPMVGSFSG
+452 NAVTPPMVGSFSG

-835 VGEYQLADGWNS
+835 VGEYQLADGWNE

-968 YNFRGRW
+968 YNYRGMW

-1205 DEASMAY
+1205 DEASMTY

-1218 AKFASTVPTVAQIYS
+1218 AKFASTVPAVAQIYS

>member
-69 PLSPKITSVTGT
+69 PLSPEITSVTGT
-81 NVTGSTATV
+81 NVTGSITTV
-90 AQGDTVSFNQFH
+90 QNDTVSFNQLH
-102 TVNSWTSSNHE
+102 AVNSWTSSNHDY
-113 NSSVSKKS
+113 NTVSKMS
-121 WQLYCREGSTISFD
+121 WQLYCREGATISFD
-135 YSVSSESN
+135 YSVS
-143 CDWLTI
+143 CDTYGDWFTI
-149 SLNDNQLVRV
+149 TLGDTQLVRV
-159 SGQVSESFS
+159 NGQESKSFS
-168 YKVEKAGNYTLTAQY
+168 YKVEKAGYYTLTAQY
-183 SKDGS
+183 SKDRY
-188 QNSYDDCGIISNIMV
+188 NTSYDDCGSISHIMV
-203 SPINDMVEAFLED
+203 SPFNDMAEAFLKD

-229 VIKAVNANPNDS
+229 AKKAADANLNDS

-248 NTYWSINKALEIY
+248 NTYWSISKALEVY

-302 YWNAYDALETSLAV
+302 YWNAYDALEASLSV
-316 QHSSQVA
+316 QHSSQIA
-323 MENWAFD
+323 MENWAF
-330 TNNVYTID
+330 TNDVYTID
-338 ELRYYLDDTNGL
+338 GLRYCLDDTNGL
-350 AKFAGFN
+350 AKFVGFN
-357 QSTDITTLVIPS
+357 KSTDITSLVIPS
-369 TVRKDGKTYAVVGI
+369 TIRKDGKAYAVVGI
-383 ESGNYHN
+383 ESGNRYN
-390 GYYNSY
+390 GYNYY
-396 RQEKLVSI
+396 RQEKLVSL
-404 SLPKTIRYIAN
+404 SLPKTLRYIGN
-415 YAFSYFPNMQYLE
+415 CAFGYFPNMQYLE
-428 IPENVTTMGNNIFE
+428 IPENVTTMGTDIFYE
-442 GSDNLKTLKM
+442 SNNLKTIKI
-452 NAVVPPMVGSFSG
+452 NAVTPPMVGSFSG

-477 LHAYRLASPWNNCV
+477 LHAYRLASPWNGCV

-629 SGYCFQECRN
+629 SGYCFQECKN

-703 DNKNLKKVTFRE
+703 GNKNLKKVTFRE

-772 NCSNLTDIVLPST
+772 NCSNLADIVLPST

-816 CPLSNVDLTGVTL
+816 CPLSYVDLTGVTL

-892 RDANGNLNYERGNL
+892 RDANGNINHERGNL

-968 YNFRGRW
+968 YNYRGRW

-1029 KGYIMHCYNPNND
+1029 KGYIMHCYDPNND

-1053 RISPLTTTVN
+1053 RVSPLTTTVN
-1063 RQLLFASGDRTLPLE
+1063 RQLLFASGDRTLSLE

-1205 DEASMAY
+1205 DEASMTY

>member
-69 PLSPKITSVTGT
+69 PLSPEITSVTGSY
-81 NVTGSTATV
+81 VTGSTATV
-90 AQGDTVSFNQFH
+90 AQGDTVSFNQLH
-102 TVNSWTSSNHE
+102 IVNSWTSSNHE

-188 QNSYDDCGIISNIMV
+188 QNHNNDCGIISNIMV

-229 VIKAVNANPNDS
+229 AKKAADANPNDS

-248 NTYWSINKALEIY
+248 NACLSIGKALEIY

-302 YWNAYDALETSLAV
+302 YWRAYDALETSLAV

-323 MENWAFD
+323 MENWVFD

-383 ESGNYHN
+383 DLKNHN
-390 GYYNSY
+390 S
-396 RQEKLVSI
+396 QEKLVNI
-404 SLPKTIRYIAN
+404 SLPKTLRYIGN
-415 YAFSYFPNMQYLE
+415 YAFAYLPSMQYLE
-428 IPENVTTMGNNIFE
+428 IPENVTTMGTDIFYQ
-442 GSDNLKTLKM
+442 SNNLKTLKM

-477 LHAYRLASPWNNCV
+477 LHAYRLATPWNNCV
-491 LVGGEGTFVSI
+491 LVGGEGTSVSI
-502 DHVAA
+502 DHVDA

-535 NDDWNTL
+535 SDDWKTL

-553 SGMAV
+553 SGMTV

-563 SAFENKWGLE
+563 SAFSDRWGLE
-573 KIVLPKKLET
+573 KIILPKKLEA
-583 IGYAA
+583 IGNHA
-588 FRGTGLKEI
+588 FSGTGLKEI
-597 ELPENLTTLDSYA
+597 ELPESLTTLDYNAFSYCA
-610 FQSCSS
+610 SLSS
-616 LANVKMS
+616 VKIP
-623 GKVTGI
+623 GKVERI
-629 SGYCFQECRN
+629 SPYSFYKCSN

-648 LQVIHNGAF
+648 IKFIDNQAF
-657 YLCNS
+657 YYCDH

-670 TLTLID
+670 TLTSIG
-676 YDSFNGT
+676 YEAFRET
-683 DLREIDIPASVE
+683 DLSEVNIPGSVE
-695 NINYRAFC
+695 NIGSNAFYR
-703 DNKNLKKVTFRE
+703 NKNLKKLTFGE
-715 GLINIGASTFSGCES
+715 GLVNIEGTAFSECVS
-730 IDSIVCPSTLRM
+730 IDSIVCPSTLRT
-742 IDNSGFQDCK
+742 IGDATFSGCK
-752 SLKKVQLN
+752 NLKQISLN
-760 EGLVSINANAFR
+760 EGLVSINSYAFSG
-772 NCSNLTDIVLPST
+772 CTGLTDIVLPST
-785 LENCKG
+785 LEYCKG
-791 NAFRECGNIKTIEAR
+791 FAFNECGNIKTIEAR

-816 CPLSNVDLTGVTL
+816 CPLSGVDLTGVTL

-887 SDHEV
+887 SGHEV
-892 RDANGNLNYERGNL
+892 QDVNGNTNYDRGNL

-922 FSPYAKYYLDE
+922 FSPYAKYFLDV
-933 NIRYNNQVNDYRT
+933 NRNYNYQYNNSRT
-946 KYNGTSLIV
+946 QYNGTSLIV

-968 YNFRGRW
+968 YNYRGMW

-987 DIVPESENTSWVIRG
+987 DIVPESENTSWVVRG

-1029 KGYIMHCYNPNND
+1029 KGYIMHCYNPDND
-1042 VDYTAS
+1042 
-1048 ELVKF
+1048 LVKF

-1063 RQLLFASGDRTLPLE
+1063 RQLLFASDNRTLPLE

-1109 APFMVWNSYTQ
+1109 APFMVWNSCAQ

-1159 INQYA
+1159 INQYT
-1164 RTLIDET
+1164 RTLLDET
-1171 TQARARGKEGVQR
+1171 TQARVRGKEGVQR

-1205 DEASMAY
+1205 DEASMTY

-1246 TGSGIVNLGVHCGTK
+1246 AGSGIVNLGVHCGTK

-1309 LHITRGI
+1309 LHITRSI